1 MFRHKIFC
9 VFLTVM
15 LLTEIGVPNIFDTP
29 VDAAENALF
38 YDSFDDYTNDAI
50 TDVWQTNNAGSV
62 SVDLKGKIK
71 NCLKVTSSNTEMI
84 NIARE
89 FGGVLNENRLKIEF
103 YIKGDAQTKLCFT
116 DSGGGDIYVLSWEGK
131 GMSYSQTGANRFAK
145 LDEISLNRM
154 PNEWNKIK
162 LYIDNTTK
170 KYTVVSGSGMAE
182 KSFNASLGSI
192 CGVKFITSKALSKN
206 ICIDEL
212 VITSFENIGTDSAKA
227 SFLNGTESS
236 SGAAFIYKDD
246 ITDDGLELKCATL
259 DDNGYYSVKSDKG
272 IIKIDLDGD
281 TALNCGNGKNVFIDV
296 KYKDEGYGWFYLRYK
311 TVDGEQANTKEV
323 CLYNSGDTIT
333 KTFVLCDAAINT
345 SGGGA
350 DFADLKI
357 LTHKTESDLS
367 NADGYV
373 NSRYSVPISEVN
385 IYQNGTYSP
394 IKTQV
399 SSNNPGNIF
408 FGDETPSFKVDLNN
422 KSTNSQD
429 FSLKYTL
436 NKYDKEMTKSEI
448 HSEIK
453 NFSISAD
460 SNKSFNITAPKV
472 EYGLY
477 SLDVEIYNSGG
488 ISQEKMSIP
497 FSRCMKN
504 TVLNESMGTNLHV
517 TNPDQGDA
525 DIALSLMKNAGMG
538 ALRDVIAWYY
548 YEKTPGAYK
557 LTERQEALLD
567 AAEKYNI
574 DVLLIPL
581 GRNGIYDGMLSKPK
595 LMTKEAA
602 VHYGDF
608 VYNLLKEEKV
618 RSGVNRIEIWN
629 EPDLGISNIDPD
641 KEVDATNVSN
651 GENYKY
657 RAKLYSD
664 MLIEGYKG
672 AARAETEL
680 QKDYMIGGFSM
691 QCYWWWSAGRK
702 YMDLTLDNLKKSEDA
717 AQYGNGQFFDVFSI
731 HPYYGKDTE
740 NGYEG
745 TYVTNQFDGVAAEI
759 ESYKG
764 LITGGMEF
772 GANNVDKWTK
782 AKGAVTGNTYD
793 FKLKD
798 GAWCTE
804 FGLST
809 AMFPNGV
816 STGMKE
822 VGTDADSNPIYEKQA
837 DRDWQQAI
845 KLMRGFDVIKT
856 ADPANKVW
864 FYDFID
870 DGVRDNEHEY
880 KFGMLNNWDDT
891 VPYSAKYSYLAAA
904 AYNKLT
910 EGATDAEMLDDYM
923 KYTDNLENGRKYS
936 TLTFISKYTTPKRK
950 VYMMRTTKSE
960 PQYISPWEICQG
972 KGISTNINNLKFYDM
987 LGNRIDSA
995 QIVSGNK
1002 FKVTREPYYV
1012 VEGDATDI
1020 DGDSDIPKISFIK
1033 DNDTENV
1040 YETIS
1045 KDEINI
1051 SSFKFMID
1059 FEKTT
1064 EPSDYRVIIALYDD
1078 DRLVQMLYKYKYNGV
1093 SKEGNKKVFSVNG
1106 LVCGSDYDR
1115 IKIMAIE
1122 NLSNIKPIAR
1132 AFESIREE

>member
-9 VFLTVM
+9 VFLIVM

-29 VDAAENALF
+29 VGAAENALF
-38 YDSFDDYTNDAI
+38 YDSFDDYINDAI

-62 SVDLKGKIK
+62 SIDLKGKIK

-116 DSGGGDIYVLSWEGK
+116 DSGGGDIYVLSWEGTE
-131 GMSYSQTGANRFAK
+131 MSYSQTGANRFAK

-162 LYIDNTTK
+162 LYIDNTTN

-236 SGAAFIYKDD
+236 SGAAFIYNDD
-246 ITDDGLELKCATL
+246 ITDDGLELKCATP
-259 DDNGYYSVKSDKG
+259 DDDGYYSVKSDKG

-281 TALNCGNGKNVFIDV
+281 TALSCGNGKNVFIDV

-311 TVDGEQANTKEV
+311 TVDGEQTNTKEV

-333 KTFVLCDAAINT
+333 KKFTLCDAAVN
-345 SGGGA
+345 SADNGA
-350 DFADLKI
+350 DLTI
-357 LTHKTESDLS
+357 LTHRFEKDAN
-367 NADGYV
+367 NANGYD
-373 NSRYSVPISEVN
+373 NSCYPVN
-385 IYQNGTYSP
+385 IYEINIYSDETYSP
-394 IKTQV
+394 IDVKVGTNSV
-399 SSNNPGNIF
+399 GNIF
-408 FGDETPSFKVDLNN
+408 FDNETPSFKIELLNQSAN
-422 KSTNSQD
+422 TQS
-429 FSLKYTL
+429 FSVAYSI
-436 NKYDKEMTKSEI
+436 NKYDREMQSQTTDGGEKDFTLASGE
-448 HSEIK
+448 
-453 NFSISAD
+453 NTLFR
-460 SNKSFNITAPKV
+460 ITPPQG

-477 SLDVEIYNSGG
+477 RLDIDVYNSGN
-488 ISQEKMSIP
+488 IKQEKINIP
-497 FSRCMKN
+497 FSRCVKN
-504 TVLNESMGTNLHV
+504 TDTNKSMGTNVHLSR
-517 TNPDQGDA
+517 PDNA
-525 DIALSLMKNAGMG
+525 DPDKTMCLLKNAGIDSV
-538 ALRDVIAWYY
+538 RDGIDWYR
-548 YEKTPGAYK
+548 YEKSPGVYK
-557 LTERQEALLD
+557 LTNEQEKLLD
-567 AAEKYNI
+567 AAKKYGT

-691 QCYWWWSAGRK
+691 QCFWWWSAGRK

-717 AQYGNGQFFDVFSI
+717 AQYGNGQFFDVFAI
-731 HPYYGKDTE
+731 HPYCGQDTE

-745 TYVTNQFDGVAAEI
+745 KYTSNQFDGLAADI

-764 LITGGMEF
+764 LITGGDEF
-772 GANNVDKWTK
+772 VADSIDKWK
-782 AKGAVTGNTYD
+782 PAKGKITGNTYD
-793 FKLKD
+793 FTLKD

-809 AMFPNGV
+809 AVYPNYV
-816 STGMKE
+816 STGMKNI
-822 VGTDADSNPIYEKQA
+822 GTDSTPIYEVQK
-837 DRDWQQAI
+837 DRDWLQAL
-845 KLMRGFDVIKT
+845 KLIRGFDVIKT
-856 ADPANKVW
+856 ADFNNRVW

-880 KFGMLNNWDDT
+880 KFGMLNNWEDD
-891 VPYSAKYSYLAAA
+891 VPYSAKYSYLAAS

-910 EGATDAEMLDDYM
+910 EGATKSEMFDDYM
-923 KYTDNLENGRKYS
+923 KYTDNPDDGEKYS

-960 PQYISPWEICQG
+960 PQYISPWEIC
-972 KGISTNINNLKFYDM
+972 KGFPTNINNLKFYDM

-1002 FKVTREPYYV
+1002 YKVTREPYYV
-1012 VEGDATDI
+1012 VDGEDI
-1020 DGDSDIPKISFIK
+1020 DLPQNSGTPKIYFIK
-1033 DNDTENV
+1033 DSDTDKV
-1040 YETIS
+1040 YES
-1045 KDEINI
+1045 VSPSEINI

-1059 FEKTT
+1059 FGDKT
-1064 EPSDYRVIIALYDD
+1064 EPDDYRVIVALYNSDK
-1078 DRLVQMLYKYKYNGV
+1078 LVQMLYKYKYNGV

-1122 NLSNIKPIAR
+1122 NLSNIKPVAQV
-1132 AFESIREE
+1132 FESIREE

>member
-1 MFRHKIFC
+1 MFRYKIFC

-29 VDAAENALF
+29 VGAAENALF
-38 YDSFDDYTNDAI
+38 YDSFDDYTDDTI
-50 TDVWQTNNAGSV
+50 TDVWQTNNVGSV

-89 FGGVLNENRLKIEF
+89 FGGILNENRLKIEF

-162 LYIDNTTK
+162 LYIDKTVN

-236 SGAAFIYKDD
+236 SGAAFIYNDD

-272 IIKIDLDGD
+272 TIKIDLDGD

-323 CLYNSGDTIT
+323 CLYNSGNTIT
-333 KTFVLCDAAINT
+333 KKFTLCDAAVN
-345 SGGGA
+345 SADNGA
-350 DFADLKI
+350 DLTI
-357 LTHKTESDLS
+357 LTHKFEKDANNVTRYD
-367 NADGYV
+367 
-373 NSRYSVPISEVN
+373 NSCYPVN
-385 IYQNGTYSP
+385 IHEINIYSDETYSP
-394 IKTQV
+394 IDVKVGTNSV
-399 SSNNPGNIF
+399 GNIF
-408 FGDETPSFKVDLNN
+408 FDNETPSFKIELLNQSAN
-422 KSTNSQD
+422 TQS
-429 FSLKYTL
+429 FSVAYSI
-436 NKYDKEMTKSEI
+436 NKYDREMQSQTTDGGEKEFTLASGE
-448 HSEIK
+448 
-453 NFSISAD
+453 NTLFR
-460 SNKSFNITAPKV
+460 ITPPQG

-477 SLDVEIYNSGG
+477 RLDIDIYNSGN
-488 ISQEKMSIP
+488 IKQEKINIP
-497 FSRCMKN
+497 FSRCVKN
-504 TVLNESMGTNLHV
+504 TDTNKSMGTNVHLSR
-517 TNPDQGDA
+517 PDNA
-525 DIALSLMKNAGMG
+525 DPDKTMYLLKNAGIDSV
-538 ALRDVIAWYY
+538 RDTIDWYR
-548 YEKTPGAYK
+548 YEKSPGVYK
-557 LTERQEALLD
+557 LTNEQEKLLD
-567 AAEKYNI
+567 AAKKYGT

-629 EPDLGISNIDPD
+629 EPDMGISKIDPD

-702 YMDLTLDNLKKSEDA
+702 YLDLTLDNLKKSDDA
-717 AQYGNGQFFDVFSI
+717 QKYNNGQFFDVFAI
-731 HPYYGKDTE
+731 HTYFEQDAE

-764 LITGGMEF
+764 LITGGDEF
-772 GANNVDKWTK
+772 VVDGINKWK
-782 AKGAVTGNTYD
+782 PAKGKITGNTYD
-793 FKLKD
+793 FTLKD

-809 AMFPNGV
+809 AVYPNNV
-816 STGMKE
+816 STGMKNI
-822 VGTDADSNPIYEKQA
+822 GTDSNPIYEVQK
-837 DRDWQQAI
+837 DRDWLQAL
-845 KLMRGFDVIKT
+845 KLIRGFDVIKT
-856 ADPANKVW
+856 ADFNNRVW

-870 DGVRDNEHEY
+870 DGVRDNEHEF
-880 KFGMLNNWDDT
+880 KFGMLNNWEDD
-891 VPYSAKYSYLAAA
+891 VPYSAKYSYLAAS

-910 EGATDAEMLDDYM
+910 EGATKSEMFDDYM
-923 KYTDNLENGRKYS
+923 KYTDNPDDGKKYS
-936 TLTFISKYTTPKRK
+936 TLTFISKYTAPNRN
-950 VYMMRTTKSE
+950 VYMLRTTKAA
-960 PQYISPWEICQG
+960 PQYISPWEICSG
-972 KGISTNINNLKFYDM
+972 FPTDKNRLKFYDM
-987 LGNRIDSA
+987 LGNRIDSSE
-995 QIVSGNK
+995 IISGNK
-1002 FKVTREPYYV
+1002 YKVTREPYYV
-1012 VEGDATDI
+1012 VDGEDI
-1020 DGDSDIPKISFIK
+1020 DLPQNSGTPKIYFIK
-1033 DNDTENV
+1033 DSDTDKV
-1040 YETIS
+1040 YESIS
-1045 KDEINI
+1045 PSEINI

-1059 FEKTT
+1059 FGDKT
-1064 EPSDYRVIIALYDD
+1064 EPGDYRVIITLYDD
-1078 DRLVQMLYKYKYNGV
+1078 NKLVQMLYKYKYGGTDIGENR
-1093 SKEGNKKVFSVNG
+1093 KIFNVNG
-1106 LVCGSDYDR
+1106 LEPNGKFDKF
-1115 IKIMAIE
+1115 KIIAVE
-1122 NLSNIKPIAR
+1122 NMNNIKPVAQ

>member
-9 VFLTVM
+9 VFLIVM

-29 VDAAENALF
+29 VGAAENALF

-50 TDVWQTNNAGSV
+50 TDVWQTNNVGSV

-84 NIARE
+84 NIARG

-116 DSGGGDIYVLSWEGK
+116 DSSGGDIYVLSWEGK

-162 LYIDNTTK
+162 LYIDNTTN

-182 KSFNASLGSI
+182 KSFNASIGSI

-227 SFLNGTESS
+227 SFLNGTENS
-236 SGAAFIYKDD
+236 SGAAFIYNDD
-246 ITDDGLELKCATL
+246 ITDDGLELKCATP

-333 KTFVLCDAAINT
+333 KKFTLCDAAVN
-345 SGGGA
+345 SADNGA
-350 DFADLKI
+350 DLTI
-357 LTHKTESDLS
+357 LTHKFEKDAN
-367 NADGYV
+367 NASGYD
-373 NSRYSVPISEVN
+373 NSCYPVN
-385 IYQNGTYSP
+385 IHEINIYSDETYSP
-394 IKTQV
+394 IDVKVGTNSV
-399 SSNNPGNIF
+399 GNIF
-408 FGDETPSFKVDLNN
+408 FDNETPSFKIELLNQSAN
-422 KSTNSQD
+422 TQS
-429 FSLKYTL
+429 FSVAYSI
-436 NKYDKEMTKSEI
+436 NKYDREMQSQTTDGGENDFTLASGE
-448 HSEIK
+448 
-453 NFSISAD
+453 NTLFR
-460 SNKSFNITAPKV
+460 ITPPQG

-477 SLDVEIYNSGG
+477 RLDIDVYNSGN
-488 ISQEKMSIP
+488 IKQETINIP
-497 FSRCMKN
+497 FSRCVKN
-504 TVLNESMGTNLHV
+504 TDTNKSMGTNVHLSR
-517 TNPDQGDA
+517 PDNGDP
-525 DIALSLMKNAGMG
+525 DKTMCLLKNAGIDSV
-538 ALRDVIAWYY
+538 RDTIDWYR
-548 YEKTPGAYK
+548 YEKSPGVYK
-557 LTERQEALLD
+557 LTNEQEKLLD
-567 AAEKYNI
+567 AAKKYGT

-691 QCYWWWSAGRK
+691 QCFWWWSAGRK

-717 AQYGNGQFFDVFSI
+717 AQYGNGQFFDVFAI
-731 HPYYGKDTE
+731 HPYCGKDTE

-745 TYVTNQFDGVAAEI
+745 TYVSNQFDGLAAEI

-764 LITGGMEF
+764 LITGGDEF
-772 GANNVDKWTK
+772 VAEGIDKWK
-782 AKGAVTGNTYD
+782 PAKGKITGNTYD
-793 FKLKD
+793 FTLKD

-809 AMFPNGV
+809 AVYPNSV
-816 STGMKE
+816 STGMKNI
-822 VGTDADSNPIYEKQA
+822 GTDSTPIYEVQKN
-837 DRDWQQAI
+837 RDWLQAL
-845 KLMRGFDVIKT
+845 KLIRGFDVIKT
-856 ADPANKVW
+856 ADFNNRVW

-910 EGATDAEMLDDYM
+910 EGATKSEMFDDYM
-923 KYTDNLENGRKYS
+923 KYTDNPDDGKKYS
-936 TLTFISKYTTPKRK
+936 TLTFISKYTAPNRN
-950 VYMMRTTKSE
+950 VYMLRTTKAA
-960 PQYISPWEICQG
+960 PQYISPWEVCSG
-972 KGISTNINNLKFYDM
+972 FPTDKNRLKFYDM
-987 LGNRIDSA
+987 LGNRIDSSE
-995 QIVSGNK
+995 IISGNK
-1002 FKVTREPYYV
+1002 YKVTTEPYYAV
-1012 VEGDATDI
+1012 DGEDI
-1020 DGDSDIPKISFIK
+1020 DLPQNSGTPKIYFIK
-1033 DNDTENV
+1033 DSDTDKV
-1040 YETIS
+1040 YESIS
-1045 KDEINI
+1045 PSEINI

-1059 FEKTT
+1059 FGDKT
-1064 EPSDYRVIIALYDD
+1064 EPDDYRVIVALYNCDK
-1078 DRLVQMLYKYKYNGV
+1078 LVQMLYKYKYNGV

>member
-9 VFLTVM
+9 VFLIVM

-29 VDAAENALF
+29 VGAAENALF
-38 YDSFDDYTNDAI
+38 YDSFDDYINDAI

-62 SVDLKGKIK
+62 SIDLKGKIK

-116 DSGGGDIYVLSWEGK
+116 DSGGGDIYVLSWEGTE
-131 GMSYSQTGANRFAK
+131 MSYSQTGANRFAK

-162 LYIDNTTK
+162 LYIDNTTN

-236 SGAAFIYKDD
+236 SGAAFIYNDD
-246 ITDDGLELKCATL
+246 ITDDGLELKCATP
-259 DDNGYYSVKSDKG
+259 DDDGYYSVKSDKG

-281 TALNCGNGKNVFIDV
+281 TALSCGNGKNVFIDV

-333 KTFVLCDAAINT
+333 KKFTLCDAAVN
-345 SGGGA
+345 SADNGA
-350 DFADLKI
+350 DLTI
-357 LTHKTESDLS
+357 LTHRFEKDAN
-367 NADGYV
+367 NANGYD
-373 NSRYSVPISEVN
+373 NSCYPVN
-385 IYQNGTYSP
+385 IYEINIYSDETYSP
-394 IKTQV
+394 IDVKVGTNSV
-399 SSNNPGNIF
+399 GNIF
-408 FGDETPSFKVDLNN
+408 FDNETPSFKIELLNQSAN
-422 KSTNSQD
+422 TQS
-429 FSLKYTL
+429 FSVAYSI
-436 NKYDKEMTKSEI
+436 NKYDREMQSQTTDGGEKDFTLASGE
-448 HSEIK
+448 
-453 NFSISAD
+453 NTLFR
-460 SNKSFNITAPKV
+460 ITPPQG

-477 SLDVEIYNSGG
+477 RLDIDVYNSGN
-488 ISQEKMSIP
+488 IKQEKINIP
-497 FSRCMKN
+497 FSRCVKN
-504 TVLNESMGTNLHV
+504 TDTNKSMGTNVHLSR
-517 TNPDQGDA
+517 PDNA
-525 DIALSLMKNAGMG
+525 DPDKTMCLLKNAGIDSV
-538 ALRDVIAWYY
+538 RDGIDWYR
-548 YEKTPGAYK
+548 YEKSPGVYK
-557 LTERQEALLD
+557 LTNEQEKLLD
-567 AAEKYNI
+567 AAKKYGT

-691 QCYWWWSAGRK
+691 QCFWWWSAGRK

-717 AQYGNGQFFDVFSI
+717 AQYGNGQFFDVFAI
-731 HPYYGKDTE
+731 HPYCGQDTE

-745 TYVTNQFDGVAAEI
+745 KYTSNQFDGLAADI

-764 LITGGMEF
+764 LITGGDEF
-772 GANNVDKWTK
+772 VADSIDKWK
-782 AKGAVTGNTYD
+782 PAKGKITGNTYD
-793 FKLKD
+793 FTLKD

-809 AMFPNGV
+809 AVYPNYV
-816 STGMKE
+816 STGMKNI
-822 VGTDADSNPIYEKQA
+822 GTDSTPIYEVQK
-837 DRDWQQAI
+837 DRDWLQAL
-845 KLMRGFDVIKT
+845 KLIRGFDVIKT
-856 ADPANKVW
+856 ADFNNRVW

-880 KFGMLNNWDDT
+880 KFGMLNNWEDD
-891 VPYSAKYSYLAAA
+891 VPYSAKYSYLAAS

-910 EGATDAEMLDDYM
+910 EGATKSEMFDDYM
-923 KYTDNLENGRKYS
+923 KYTDNPDDGEKYS

-960 PQYISPWEICQG
+960 PQYISPWEIC
-972 KGISTNINNLKFYDM
+972 KGFPTNINNLKFYDM

-1002 FKVTREPYYV
+1002 YKVTREPYYV
-1012 VEGDATDI
+1012 VDGEDI
-1020 DGDSDIPKISFIK
+1020 DLPQNSGTPKIYFIK
-1033 DNDTENV
+1033 DSDTDKV
-1040 YETIS
+1040 YES
-1045 KDEINI
+1045 VSPSEINI

-1059 FEKTT
+1059 FGDKT
-1064 EPSDYRVIIALYDD
+1064 EPDDYRVIVALYNSDK
-1078 DRLVQMLYKYKYNGV
+1078 LVQMLYKYKYNGV

-1122 NLSNIKPIAR
+1122 NLSNIKPVAQV
-1132 AFESIREE
+1132 FESIREE

>member
-1 MFRHKIFC
+1 MFRYKIFC

-29 VDAAENALF
+29 VGAAENALF
-38 YDSFDDYTNDAI
+38 YDSFDDYTDDTI
-50 TDVWQTNNAGSV
+50 TDVWQTNNVDSV

-89 FGGVLNENRLKIEF
+89 FGGILNENRLKIEF

-182 KSFNASLGSI
+182 KSFKASLGSI

-236 SGAAFIYKDD
+236 SGAAFIYNDD
-246 ITDDGLELKCATL
+246 ITDDGLELKCATP

-323 CLYNSGDTIT
+323 CLYNSGNTIT
-333 KTFVLCDAAINT
+333 KKFTLCDVAVNSADN
-345 SGGGA
+345 GA
-350 DFADLKI
+350 DLTI
-357 LTHKTESDLS
+357 LTHKFEKDAN
-367 NADGYV
+367 NANGYD
-373 NSRYSVPISEVN
+373 NSCYPVN
-385 IYQNGTYSP
+385 IHEINIYSDETYSP
-394 IKTQV
+394 IDVKVGTNSV
-399 SSNNPGNIF
+399 GNIF
-408 FGDETPSFKVDLNN
+408 FDNETPSFKIELLNQSAN
-422 KSTNSQD
+422 TQS
-429 FSLKYTL
+429 FSVAYSI
-436 NKYDKEMTKSEI
+436 NKYDREMQSQTTDGGEKEFTLASGE
-448 HSEIK
+448 
-453 NFSISAD
+453 NTLFR
-460 SNKSFNITAPKV
+460 ITPPQG

-477 SLDVEIYNSGG
+477 RLDIDVYNSGN
-488 ISQEKMSIP
+488 IKQEKINIP
-497 FSRCMKN
+497 FSRCVKN
-504 TVLNESMGTNLHV
+504 TDTNKSMGTTVHLSR
-517 TNPDQGDA
+517 PDNA
-525 DIALSLMKNAGMG
+525 DPDKTMYLLKNAGIDSV
-538 ALRDVIAWYY
+538 RDTIDWYR
-548 YEKTPGAYK
+548 YEKSPGVYK
-557 LTERQEALLD
+557 LTNEQEKLLD
-567 AAEKYNI
+567 AAKKYGT
-574 DVLLIPL
+574 DVLLIPV

-629 EPDLGISNIDPD
+629 EPDMGISKIDPD

-672 AARAETEL
+672 AVRAETEL

-702 YMDLTLDNLKKSEDA
+702 YLDLTLDNLKKSDDA
-717 AQYGNGQFFDVFSI
+717 QKYNNGQFFDVFAI
-731 HPYYGKDTE
+731 HPYFGKDAE

-745 TYVTNQFDGVAAEI
+745 TYVTNQFDGVATEI

-764 LITGGMEF
+764 LITGGDEF
-772 GANNVDKWTK
+772 VVDGINKWK
-782 AKGAVTGNTYD
+782 PAKGKITGNTYD
-793 FKLKD
+793 FTLKD

-809 AMFPNGV
+809 AVYPNNV
-816 STGMKE
+816 STGMKNI
-822 VGTDADSNPIYEKQA
+822 GTDSNPIYEVQK
-837 DRDWQQAI
+837 DRDWLQAL
-845 KLMRGFDVIKT
+845 KLIRGFDVIKT
-856 ADPANKVW
+856 ADFNNRVW
-864 FYDFID
+864 FYDFIN
-870 DGVRDNEHEY
+870 DGVRDNEHEF
-880 KFGMLNNWDDT
+880 KFGMLNNWEDD
-891 VPYSAKYSYLAAA
+891 VPYSAKYSYLAAS

-910 EGATDAEMLDDYM
+910 EGATKSEMFDDYM
-923 KYTDNLENGRKYS
+923 KYTDNPDDGKKYS
-936 TLTFISKYTTPKRK
+936 TLTFISKYTAPNRN
-950 VYMMRTTKSE
+950 VYMLRTTKAA
-960 PQYISPWEICQG
+960 PQYISPWEICSG
-972 KGISTNINNLKFYDM
+972 FPTDKNRLKFYDM
-987 LGNRIDSA
+987 LGNRIDSSE
-995 QIVSGNK
+995 IISGNK
-1002 FKVTREPYYV
+1002 YKVTTEPYYAV
-1012 VEGDATDI
+1012 DGEDI
-1020 DGDSDIPKISFIK
+1020 DLPQNSGTPKIYFIK
-1033 DNDTENV
+1033 DSDTDKV
-1040 YETIS
+1040 YESIS
-1045 KDEINI
+1045 PSEINI

-1059 FEKTT
+1059 FGDKT
-1064 EPSDYRVIIALYDD
+1064 EPGDYRVIITLYDD
-1078 DRLVQMLYKYKYNGV
+1078 NKLVQMLYKYKYGGTDIGENR
-1093 SKEGNKKVFSVNG
+1093 KIFNVNG
-1106 LVCGSDYDR
+1106 LEPNGKFDKF
-1115 IKIMAIE
+1115 KIIAVE
-1122 NLSNIKPIAR
+1122 NMNNIKPVAQ

>member
-1 MFRHKIFC
+1 
-9 VFLTVM
+9 M

-29 VDAAENALF
+29 VGAAENALF

-162 LYIDNTTK
+162 LYIDNTTN

-236 SGAAFIYKDD
+236 SGAAFIYNDD
-246 ITDDGLELKCATL
+246 ITDDGLELKCATP

-272 IIKIDLDGD
+272 TIKIDLDGD

-333 KTFVLCDAAINT
+333 KKFTLCDAAVN
-345 SGGGA
+345 SADNGA
-350 DFADLKI
+350 DLTI
-357 LTHKTESDLS
+357 LTHKFEKDAN
-367 NADGYV
+367 NANGYD
-373 NSRYSVPISEVN
+373 NSCYPVN
-385 IYQNGTYSP
+385 IYEINIYSDETYSP
-394 IKTQV
+394 IDVKVGTNSV
-399 SSNNPGNIF
+399 GNIF
-408 FGDETPSFKVDLNN
+408 FDNETPSFKIELLNQSAN
-422 KSTNSQD
+422 TQS
-429 FSLKYTL
+429 FSVAYSI
-436 NKYDKEMTKSEI
+436 NKYDREMQSQTTDGGENDFTLASGE
-448 HSEIK
+448 
-453 NFSISAD
+453 NTLFR
-460 SNKSFNITAPKV
+460 ITPPQG

-477 SLDVEIYNSGG
+477 RLDIDVYNSGN
-488 ISQEKMSIP
+488 IKQETINIP
-497 FSRCMKN
+497 FSRCVKN
-504 TVLNESMGTNLHV
+504 TDTNKSMGTNVHLSR
-517 TNPDQGDA
+517 PDNGDP
-525 DIALSLMKNAGMG
+525 DKTMCLLKNAGIDSV
-538 ALRDVIAWYY
+538 RDTIDWYR
-548 YEKTPGAYK
+548 YEKSPGVYK
-557 LTERQEALLD
+557 LTNEQEKLLD
-567 AAEKYNI
+567 AAKKYGT

-691 QCYWWWSAGRK
+691 QCFWWWSAGRK

-717 AQYGNGQFFDVFSI
+717 AQYGNGQFFDVFAI
-731 HPYYGKDTE
+731 HPYCGKDTE

-745 TYVTNQFDGVAAEI
+745 TYVSNQFDGLAAEI

-764 LITGGMEF
+764 LITGGDEF
-772 GANNVDKWTK
+772 VAEGIDKWK
-782 AKGAVTGNTYD
+782 PAKGKITGNTYD
-793 FKLKD
+793 FTLKD

-809 AMFPNGV
+809 AVYPNSV
-816 STGMKE
+816 STGMKNI
-822 VGTDADSNPIYEKQA
+822 GTDSNPIYEVQK
-837 DRDWQQAI
+837 DRDWLQAL
-845 KLMRGFDVIKT
+845 KLIRGFDVIKT
-856 ADPANKVW
+856 ADFNNRVW

-891 VPYSAKYSYLAAA
+891 VPYSAKYSYLAAS

-910 EGATDAEMLDDYM
+910 EGATKSEMFDDYM
-923 KYTDNLENGRKYS
+923 KYTDNPDDGKKYS
-936 TLTFISKYTTPKRK
+936 TLTFISKYTAPNRN
-950 VYMMRTTKSE
+950 VYMLRTTKAA
-960 PQYISPWEICQG
+960 PQYISPWEIC
-972 KGISTNINNLKFYDM
+972 KGFPTNINNLKFYDM

-1002 FKVTREPYYV
+1002 YKVTREPYYV
-1012 VEGDATDI
+1012 VDGEDI
-1020 DGDSDIPKISFIK
+1020 DLPQNSGTPKIYFIK
-1033 DNDTENV
+1033 DSDTDKV
-1040 YETIS
+1040 YESIS
-1045 KDEINI
+1045 PSEINI

-1059 FEKTT
+1059 FGDKT
-1064 EPSDYRVIIALYDD
+1064 EPDDYRVIVALYDS

>member
-9 VFLTVM
+9 IFLIVM

-162 LYIDNTTK
+162 LYIDNTTN

-236 SGAAFIYKDD
+236 SGAAFIYNDD
-246 ITDDGLELKCATL
+246 ITDDGLELKCATP
-259 DDNGYYSVKSDKG
+259 DDDGYYSVKSDKG
-272 IIKIDLDGD
+272 TIKIDLDGD

-323 CLYNSGDTIT
+323 CLYNSGNTIT
-333 KTFVLCDAAINT
+333 KKFTLCDAAVN
-345 SGGGA
+345 SADNGA
-350 DFADLKI
+350 DLTI
-357 LTHKTESDLS
+357 LTHKFEKDAN
-367 NADGYV
+367 NANGYD
-373 NSRYSVPISEVN
+373 NSCYPVN
-385 IYQNGTYSP
+385 IYEINIYSDETYSP
-394 IKTQV
+394 IDVKVGTNSV
-399 SSNNPGNIF
+399 GNIF
-408 FGDETPSFKVDLNN
+408 FDNETPSFKIELLNQSAN
-422 KSTNSQD
+422 TQS
-429 FSLKYTL
+429 FSVAYSI
-436 NKYDKEMTKSEI
+436 NKYDREMQSQTTDGGENDFTLASGE
-448 HSEIK
+448 
-453 NFSISAD
+453 NTLFR
-460 SNKSFNITAPKV
+460 ITPPQG

-477 SLDVEIYNSGG
+477 RLDIDVYNSGN
-488 ISQEKMSIP
+488 IKQETINIP
-497 FSRCMKN
+497 FSRCVKN
-504 TVLNESMGTNLHV
+504 TDTNKSMGTNVHLSR
-517 TNPDQGDA
+517 PDNGDP
-525 DIALSLMKNAGMG
+525 DKTMCLLKNAGIDSV
-538 ALRDVIAWYY
+538 RDTIDWYR
-548 YEKTPGAYK
+548 YEKSPGVYK
-557 LTERQEALLD
+557 LTNEQEKLLD
-567 AAEKYNI
+567 AAKKYGT

-717 AQYGNGQFFDVFSI
+717 AQYGNGQFFDVFAI
-731 HPYYGKDTE
+731 HPYCGKDTE

-745 TYVTNQFDGVAAEI
+745 TYVSNQFDGLAAEI

-764 LITGGMEF
+764 LITGGDEF
-772 GANNVDKWTK
+772 VVDGINKWRP
-782 AKGAVTGNTYD
+782 AKGKITGNTYD
-793 FKLKD
+793 FTLKD

-809 AMFPNGV
+809 AVYPNNV
-816 STGMKE
+816 STGMKNI
-822 VGTDADSNPIYEKQA
+822 GTDSKPIYEVQK
-837 DRDWQQAI
+837 DRDWLQAL
-845 KLMRGFDVIKT
+845 KLIRGFDVIKT
-856 ADPANKVW
+856 ADFNNRVW

-870 DGVRDNEHEY
+870 DGVRDNEHEF
-880 KFGMLNNWDDT
+880 KFGMLNNWEDD
-891 VPYSAKYSYLAAA
+891 VPYSAKYSYLAAS

-910 EGATDAEMLDDYM
+910 EGATKSEMFDDYM
-923 KYTDNLENGRKYS
+923 KYTDNPDDGKKYS
-936 TLTFISKYTTPKRK
+936 TLTFISKYTAPNRN
-950 VYMMRTTKSE
+950 VYMLRTTKAA
-960 PQYISPWEICQG
+960 PQYISPWEIC
-972 KGISTNINNLKFYDM
+972 KGFPTNINNLKFYDM

-1002 FKVTREPYYV
+1002 YKVTREPYYV
-1012 VEGDATDI
+1012 VDGEDI
-1020 DGDSDIPKISFIK
+1020 DLPQNSGTPKIYFIK
-1033 DNDTENV
+1033 DSDTDKV
-1040 YETIS
+1040 YESIS
-1045 KDEINI
+1045 PSEINI

-1059 FEKTT
+1059 FGNKA
-1064 EPSDYRVIIALYDD
+1064 EPDDYRVIVALYDS

>member
-9 VFLTVM
+9 IFLIVM

-29 VDAAENALF
+29 VGAAENALF

-162 LYIDNTTK
+162 LYIDNTTN

-212 VITSFENIGTDSAKA
+212 VITSFENIGTDSSKA

-236 SGAAFIYKDD
+236 SGAAFIYNDD
-246 ITDDGLELKCATL
+246 ITDDGLGLKCATL

-272 IIKIDLDGD
+272 TIKIDLDGD

-323 CLYNSGDTIT
+323 CLYNSGNTIT
-333 KTFVLCDAAINT
+333 KKFTLCDAAVN
-345 SGGGA
+345 SADNGA
-350 DFADLKI
+350 DLTI
-357 LTHKTESDLS
+357 LTHKFEKDAN
-367 NADGYV
+367 NASGYD
-373 NSRYSVPISEVN
+373 NSCYPVN
-385 IYQNGTYSP
+385 IYEINIYSDETYSP
-394 IKTQV
+394 IDVKVGTNSV
-399 SSNNPGNIF
+399 GNIF
-408 FGDETPSFKVDLNN
+408 FDNETPSFKIELLNQSAN
-422 KSTNSQD
+422 TQS
-429 FSLKYTL
+429 FSVAYSI
-436 NKYDKEMTKSEI
+436 NKYDREMQSQTTDGGENDFTLASGE
-448 HSEIK
+448 
-453 NFSISAD
+453 NTLFR
-460 SNKSFNITAPKV
+460 ITPPQG

-477 SLDVEIYNSGG
+477 RLDIDVHNSGN
-488 ISQEKMSIP
+488 IKQETINIP
-497 FSRCMKN
+497 FSRCVKN
-504 TVLNESMGTNLHV
+504 TDTNKSMGTNVHLSR
-517 TNPDQGDA
+517 PDNGDP
-525 DIALSLMKNAGMG
+525 DKTMCLLKNAGIDSV
-538 ALRDVIAWYY
+538 RDTIDWYR
-548 YEKTPGAYK
+548 YEKSPGVYK
-557 LTERQEALLD
+557 LTNEQEKLLD
-567 AAEKYNI
+567 AAKKYGT

-691 QCYWWWSAGRK
+691 QCFWWWSAGRK

-717 AQYGNGQFFDVFSI
+717 AQYGNGQFFDVFAI
-731 HPYYGKDTE
+731 HPYCGKDTE

-745 TYVTNQFDGVAAEI
+745 TYVSNQFDGLAAEI

-764 LITGGMEF
+764 LITGGDEF
-772 GANNVDKWTK
+772 VAEGIDKWK
-782 AKGAVTGNTYD
+782 PAKGKITGNTYD
-793 FKLKD
+793 FTLKD

-809 AMFPNGV
+809 AVYPNSV
-816 STGMKE
+816 STGMKNI
-822 VGTDADSNPIYEKQA
+822 GTDSTPIYEVQKN
-837 DRDWQQAI
+837 RDWLQAL
-845 KLMRGFDVIKT
+845 KLIRGFDVIKT
-856 ADPANKVW
+856 ADFNNRVW

-880 KFGMLNNWDDT
+880 KFGMLNNWEDD
-891 VPYSAKYSYLAAA
+891 VPYSAKYSYLAAS

-910 EGATDAEMLDDYM
+910 EGATKSEMFDDYM
-923 KYTDNLENGRKYS
+923 KYTDNPDDGKKYS
-936 TLTFISKYTTPKRK
+936 TLTFISKYTAPNRN
-950 VYMMRTTKSE
+950 VYMLRTTKAA
-960 PQYISPWEICQG
+960 PQYISPWEVCSG
-972 KGISTNINNLKFYDM
+972 FPTDKNRLKFYDM
-987 LGNRIDSA
+987 LGNRIDSSE
-995 QIVSGNK
+995 IISGNK
-1002 FKVTREPYYV
+1002 YKVTTEPYYAV
-1012 VEGDATDI
+1012 DGEDI
-1020 DGDSDIPKISFIK
+1020 DLPQNSGTPKIYFIK
-1033 DNDTENV
+1033 DSDTDKV
-1040 YETIS
+1040 YESIS
-1045 KDEINI
+1045 PSEINI

-1059 FEKTT
+1059 FGNKA
-1064 EPSDYRVIIALYDD
+1064 EPDDYRVIVALYDS

-1106 LVCGSDYDR
+1106 LVCDNDYDR

>member
-9 VFLTVM
+9 VFLAVM

-29 VDAAENALF
+29 VGAAENALF
-38 YDSFDDYTNDAI
+38 YDSFDDYTDDAI
-50 TDVWQTNNAGSV
+50 TDVWQTNNVRSV

-84 NIARE
+84 NIARK
-89 FGGVLNENRLKIEF
+89 FGVLNENRLKIEF

-162 LYIDNTTK
+162 LYIDKTVN

-236 SGAAFIYKDD
+236 SGAAFIYNDD

-272 IIKIDLDGD
+272 TIKIDLDGD

-323 CLYNSGDTIT
+323 CLYNSGNTIT
-333 KTFVLCDAAINT
+333 KKFTLCDAAVN
-345 SGGGA
+345 SADNGA
-350 DFADLKI
+350 DLTI
-357 LTHKTESDLS
+357 LTHKFEKDAN
-367 NADGYV
+367 NANGYD
-373 NSRYSVPISEVN
+373 NSCYPVN
-385 IYQNGTYSP
+385 IHEINIYSDETYSP
-394 IKTQV
+394 IDVKVGTNSV
-399 SSNNPGNIF
+399 GNIF
-408 FGDETPSFKVDLNN
+408 FDNETPSFKIELLNQSAN
-422 KSTNSQD
+422 TQS
-429 FSLKYTL
+429 FSVAYSI
-436 NKYDKEMTKSEI
+436 NKYDREMQSQTTDGGEKEFTLASGE
-448 HSEIK
+448 
-453 NFSISAD
+453 NTLFR
-460 SNKSFNITAPKV
+460 ITPPQG

-477 SLDVEIYNSGG
+477 RLDIDVYNSGN
-488 ISQEKMSIP
+488 IKQEKINIP
-497 FSRCMKN
+497 FSRCVKN
-504 TVLNESMGTNLHV
+504 TDTNKSMGTTVHLSR
-517 TNPDQGDA
+517 PDNA
-525 DIALSLMKNAGMG
+525 DPDKTMYLLKNAGIDSV
-538 ALRDVIAWYY
+538 RDTIDWYR
-548 YEKTPGAYK
+548 YEKSPGVYK
-557 LTERQEALLD
+557 LTNEQEKLLD
-567 AAEKYNI
+567 AAKKYGT
-574 DVLLIPL
+574 DVLLIPV

-629 EPDLGISNIDPD
+629 EPDMGISKIDPD

-672 AARAETEL
+672 AVRAETEL

-702 YMDLTLDNLKKSEDA
+702 YLDLTLDNLKKSDDA
-717 AQYGNGQFFDVFSI
+717 QKYNNGQFFDVFAI
-731 HPYYGKDTE
+731 HPYFGKDAE

-745 TYVTNQFDGVAAEI
+745 TYVTNQFDGVATEI

-764 LITGGMEF
+764 LITGGDEF
-772 GANNVDKWTK
+772 VVDGINKWK
-782 AKGAVTGNTYD
+782 PAKGKITGNTYD
-793 FKLKD
+793 FTLKD

-809 AMFPNGV
+809 AVYPNNV
-816 STGMKE
+816 STGMKNI
-822 VGTDADSNPIYEKQA
+822 GTDSNPIYEVQK
-837 DRDWQQAI
+837 DRDWLQAL
-845 KLMRGFDVIKT
+845 KLIRGFDVIKT
-856 ADPANKVW
+856 ADFNNRVW

-870 DGVRDNEHEY
+870 DGVRDNEHEF
-880 KFGMLNNWDDT
+880 KFGMLNNWEDD
-891 VPYSAKYSYLAAA
+891 VPYSAKYSYLAAS

-910 EGATDAEMLDDYM
+910 EGATKSEMFDDYM
-923 KYTDNLENGRKYS
+923 KYTDNPDDGKKYS
-936 TLTFISKYTTPKRK
+936 TLTFISKYTAPNRN
-950 VYMMRTTKSE
+950 VYMLRTTKAA
-960 PQYISPWEICQG
+960 PQYISPWEICSG
-972 KGISTNINNLKFYDM
+972 FPTDKNRLKFYDM
-987 LGNRIDSA
+987 LGNRIDSSE
-995 QIVSGNK
+995 IISGNK
-1002 FKVTREPYYV
+1002 YKVTTEPYYAV
-1012 VEGDATDI
+1012 DGEDI
-1020 DGDSDIPKISFIK
+1020 DLPQNSGTPKIYFIK
-1033 DNDTENV
+1033 DSDTDKV
-1040 YETIS
+1040 YESIS
-1045 KDEINI
+1045 PDEINI

-1059 FEKTT
+1059 FGDTT
-1064 EPSDYRVIIALYDD
+1064 EPNDYRVIIALYDD
-1078 DRLVQMLYKYKYNGV
+1078 NKLVQMLCKYKYGGTDIGENR
-1093 SKEGNKKVFSVNG
+1093 KIFNVNG
-1106 LVCGSDYDR
+1106 LEPNGKFDKF
-1115 IKIMAIE
+1115 KIIAVE
-1122 NLSNIKPIAR
+1122 NMNNIKPVAQ

>member
-9 VFLTVM
+9 VFLIVM

-29 VDAAENALF
+29 VGAAENALF

-162 LYIDNTTK
+162 LYIDNTTN
-170 KYTVVSGSGMAE
+170 KYTVVIGSGMAK
-182 KSFNASLGSI
+182 KSFNASLSSI

-236 SGAAFIYKDD
+236 SGAAFIYNDD

-272 IIKIDLDGD
+272 TIKIDLDGD

-323 CLYNSGDTIT
+323 CLYNSGNTIT
-333 KTFVLCDAAINT
+333 KKFTLCDAAVN
-345 SGGGA
+345 SADNGA
-350 DFADLKI
+350 DLTI
-357 LTHKTESDLS
+357 LTHKFEKDANNT
-367 NADGYV
+367 NGYD
-373 NSRYSVPISEVN
+373 NSCYPVN
-385 IYQNGTYSP
+385 IYEINIYSDETYSP
-394 IKTQV
+394 IDVKVGTNSV
-399 SSNNPGNIF
+399 GNIF
-408 FGDETPSFKVDLNN
+408 FDNETPSFKIELLNQSAN
-422 KSTNSQD
+422 TQS
-429 FSLKYTL
+429 FSVAYSI
-436 NKYDKEMTKSEI
+436 NKYDREMQSQTTDGGENDFTLASGE
-448 HSEIK
+448 
-453 NFSISAD
+453 NTLFR
-460 SNKSFNITAPKV
+460 ITPPQG

-477 SLDVEIYNSGG
+477 RLDIDVHNSGN
-488 ISQEKMSIP
+488 IKQETINIP
-497 FSRCMKN
+497 FSRCVKN
-504 TVLNESMGTNLHV
+504 TDTNKSMGTNVHLSR
-517 TNPDQGDA
+517 PDNGDP
-525 DIALSLMKNAGMG
+525 DKTMCLLKNAGIDSV
-538 ALRDVIAWYY
+538 RDTIDWYR
-548 YEKTPGAYK
+548 YEKSPGVYK
-557 LTERQEALLD
+557 LTNEQEKLLD
-567 AAEKYNI
+567 AAKKYGT

-691 QCYWWWSAGRK
+691 QCFWWWSAGRK

-717 AQYGNGQFFDVFSI
+717 AQYGNGQFFDVFAI
-731 HPYYGKDTE
+731 HPYCGKDTE

-745 TYVTNQFDGVAAEI
+745 TYVSNQFDGLAAEI

-764 LITGGMEF
+764 LITGGDEF
-772 GANNVDKWTK
+772 VAEGIDKWK
-782 AKGAVTGNTYD
+782 PAKGKITGNTYD
-793 FKLKD
+793 FTLKD

-809 AMFPNGV
+809 AVYPNSV
-816 STGMKE
+816 STGMKNI
-822 VGTDADSNPIYEKQA
+822 GTDSTPIYEVQK
-837 DRDWQQAI
+837 DRDWLQAL
-845 KLMRGFDVIKT
+845 KLIRGFDVIKT
-856 ADPANKVW
+856 ADFNNRVW

-870 DGVRDNEHEY
+870 DGVRDNEHEF
-880 KFGMLNNWDDT
+880 KFGMLNNWEDD

-910 EGATDAEMLDDYM
+910 EGATKSEMFDDYM
-923 KYTDNLENGRKYS
+923 KYTDNPDDGKKYS
-936 TLTFISKYTTPKRK
+936 TLTFISKYTAPNRN
-950 VYMMRTTKSE
+950 VYMLRTTKAA
-960 PQYISPWEICQG
+960 PQYISPWEIC
-972 KGISTNINNLKFYDM
+972 KGFPTNINNLKFYDM
-987 LGNRIDSA
+987 LGNRIDSSE
-995 QIVSGNK
+995 IISGNK
-1002 FKVTREPYYV
+1002 YKVTTEPYYAV
-1012 VEGDATDI
+1012 DGEDI
-1020 DGDSDIPKISFIK
+1020 DLPQNSGTPKIYFIK
-1033 DNDTENV
+1033 DSDTDKV
-1040 YETIS
+1040 YESIS
-1045 KDEINI
+1045 PSEINI

-1059 FEKTT
+1059 FGNKA
-1064 EPSDYRVIIALYDD
+1064 EPDDYRVIVALYDS

>member
-9 VFLTVM
+9 VFLAVM
-15 LLTEIGVPNIFDTP
+15 LLTEIGVPNIFDTT
-29 VDAAENALF
+29 VGAAENALF
-38 YDSFDDYTNDAI
+38 YDSFDDYTDDAI
-50 TDVWQTNNAGSV
+50 TDVWQTNNVDSV
-62 SVDLKGKIK
+62 FVDLKGKIK

-162 LYIDNTTK
+162 LYIDKTVN

-182 KSFNASLGSI
+182 KNFNASLGSI

-212 VITSFENIGTDSAKA
+212 VITSFENIGIDSAKA

-236 SGAAFIYKDD
+236 SGAAFIYNDD

-272 IIKIDLDGD
+272 TIKIDLDGD

-333 KTFVLCDAAINT
+333 KKFTLCDAAVN
-345 SGGGA
+345 SADNGA
-350 DFADLKI
+350 DLTI
-357 LTHKTESDLS
+357 LTHKFEKDAN
-367 NADGYV
+367 NANGYD
-373 NSRYSVPISEVN
+373 NSCYPVN
-385 IYQNGTYSP
+385 IHEINIYSDETYSP
-394 IKTQV
+394 IDVKVGTNSV
-399 SSNNPGNIF
+399 GNIF
-408 FGDETPSFKVDLNN
+408 FDNEMPSFKIELLNQSAN
-422 KSTNSQD
+422 TQS
-429 FSLKYTL
+429 FSVAYSI
-436 NKYDKEMTKSEI
+436 NKYDREMQSQTTDGGEKEFTLASGE
-448 HSEIK
+448 
-453 NFSISAD
+453 NTLFR
-460 SNKSFNITAPKV
+460 ITPPQG

-477 SLDVEIYNSGG
+477 RLDIDVYNSGN
-488 ISQEKMSIP
+488 IKQEKINIP
-497 FSRCMKN
+497 FSRCVKN
-504 TVLNESMGTNLHV
+504 TDTNKSMGTTVHLSR
-517 TNPDQGDA
+517 PDNA
-525 DIALSLMKNAGMG
+525 DPDKTMYLLKNAGIDSV
-538 ALRDVIAWYY
+538 RDTIDWYR
-548 YEKTPGAYK
+548 YEKIPGVYK
-557 LTERQEALLD
+557 LTNEQEKLLD
-567 AAEKYNI
+567 AAKKYGT
-574 DVLLIPL
+574 DVLLIPV

-629 EPDLGISNIDPD
+629 EPDMGISKIDPD

-702 YMDLTLDNLKKSEDA
+702 YLDLTLDNLKKSDDA
-717 AQYGNGQFFDVFSI
+717 QKYNNGQFFDVFAI
-731 HPYYGKDTE
+731 HPYFGQDAE

-764 LITGGMEF
+764 LITGGDEF
-772 GANNVDKWTK
+772 VVDGINKWK
-782 AKGAVTGNTYD
+782 PAKGKITGNTYD
-793 FKLKD
+793 FTLKD

-809 AMFPNGV
+809 AVYPNNV
-816 STGMKE
+816 STGMKNI
-822 VGTDADSNPIYEKQA
+822 GTDSNPIYEVQK
-837 DRDWQQAI
+837 DRDWLQAL
-845 KLMRGFDVIKT
+845 KLIRGFDVIKT
-856 ADPANKVW
+856 ADFNNRVW

-870 DGVRDNEHEY
+870 DGVRDNEHEF
-880 KFGMLNNWDDT
+880 KFGMLNNWEDD
-891 VPYSAKYSYLAAA
+891 VPYSAKYSYLAAS

-910 EGATDAEMLDDYM
+910 EGATKSEMFDDYM
-923 KYTDNLENGRKYS
+923 KYTDNPDDGKKYS
-936 TLTFISKYTTPKRK
+936 TLTFISKYTAPNRN
-950 VYMMRTTKSE
+950 VYMLRTTKAA
-960 PQYISPWEICQG
+960 PQYISPWEICSG
-972 KGISTNINNLKFYDM
+972 FPTDKNRLKFYDM
-987 LGNRIDSA
+987 LGNRIDSSE
-995 QIVSGNK
+995 IISGNK
-1002 FKVTREPYYV
+1002 YKVTTEPYYAV
-1012 VEGDATDI
+1012 DGEDI
-1020 DGDSDIPKISFIK
+1020 DLPQNSGTPKIYFIK
-1033 DNDTENV
+1033 DSDTDKM
-1040 YETIS
+1040 YESIS
-1045 KDEINI
+1045 PSEINI

-1059 FEKTT
+1059 FGDKT
-1064 EPSDYRVIIALYDD
+1064 EPGDYRVIITLYDD
-1078 DRLVQMLYKYKYNGV
+1078 NKLVQMLYKYKYGGTDIGENR
-1093 SKEGNKKVFSVNG
+1093 KIFNVNG
-1106 LVCGSDYDR
+1106 LEPNGKFDKF
-1115 IKIMAIE
+1115 KIIAVE
-1122 NLSNIKPIAR
+1122 NMNNIKPVAQ

>member
-9 VFLTVM
+9 IFLIVM

-162 LYIDNTTK
+162 LYIDNTTN

-236 SGAAFIYKDD
+236 SGAAFIYNDD
-246 ITDDGLELKCATL
+246 ITDDGLELKCATP
-259 DDNGYYSVKSDKG
+259 DDDGYYSVKSDKG
-272 IIKIDLDGD
+272 TIKIDLDGD

-323 CLYNSGDTIT
+323 CLYNSGNTIT
-333 KTFVLCDAAINT
+333 KKFTLCDAAVN
-345 SGGGA
+345 SADNGA
-350 DFADLKI
+350 DLTI
-357 LTHKTESDLS
+357 LTHKFEKDAN
-367 NADGYV
+367 NASGYD
-373 NSRYSVPISEVN
+373 NSCYPVN
-385 IYQNGTYSP
+385 IYEINIYSDETYSP
-394 IKTQV
+394 IDVKVGTNSV
-399 SSNNPGNIF
+399 GNIF
-408 FGDETPSFKVDLNN
+408 FDNETPSFKIELLNQSAN
-422 KSTNSQD
+422 TQS
-429 FSLKYTL
+429 FSVAYSI
-436 NKYDKEMTKSEI
+436 NKYDREMQSQTTDGGENDFTLASGE
-448 HSEIK
+448 
-453 NFSISAD
+453 NTLFR
-460 SNKSFNITAPKV
+460 ITPPQG

-477 SLDVEIYNSGG
+477 RLDIDVYNSGN
-488 ISQEKMSIP
+488 IKQETINIP
-497 FSRCMKN
+497 FSRCVKN
-504 TVLNESMGTNLHV
+504 TDTNKSMGTNVHLSR
-517 TNPDQGDA
+517 PDNGDP
-525 DIALSLMKNAGMG
+525 DKTMCLLKNAGIDSV
-538 ALRDVIAWYY
+538 RDTIDWYR
-548 YEKTPGAYK
+548 YEKSPGVYK
-557 LTERQEALLD
+557 LTNEQEKLLD
-567 AAEKYNI
+567 AAKKYGT

-691 QCYWWWSAGRK
+691 QCFWWWSAGRK

-717 AQYGNGQFFDVFSI
+717 AQYGNGQFFDVFAI
-731 HPYYGKDTE
+731 HPYCGKDTE

-745 TYVTNQFDGVAAEI
+745 TYVSNQFDGLAAEI

-764 LITGGMEF
+764 LITGGDEF
-772 GANNVDKWTK
+772 VAEGIDKWK
-782 AKGAVTGNTYD
+782 PAKGKITGNTYD
-793 FKLKD
+793 FTLKD

-809 AMFPNGV
+809 AVYPNSV
-816 STGMKE
+816 STGMKNI
-822 VGTDADSNPIYEKQA
+822 GTDSNPIYEVQK
-837 DRDWQQAI
+837 DRDWLQAL
-845 KLMRGFDVIKT
+845 KLIRGFDVIKT
-856 ADPANKVW
+856 ADFNNRVW

-880 KFGMLNNWDDT
+880 KFGMLNNWEDD
-891 VPYSAKYSYLAAA
+891 VPYSAKYSYLAAS

-910 EGATDAEMLDDYM
+910 EGATKSEMFDDYM
-923 KYTDNLENGRKYS
+923 KYTDNPDDGKKYS
-936 TLTFISKYTTPKRK
+936 TLTFISKYTAPNRN
-950 VYMMRTTKSE
+950 VYMLRTTKAA
-960 PQYISPWEICQG
+960 PQYISPWEVCSG
-972 KGISTNINNLKFYDM
+972 FPTDKNRLKFYDM
-987 LGNRIDSA
+987 LGNRIDSSE
-995 QIVSGNK
+995 IISGNK
-1002 FKVTREPYYV
+1002 YKVTTEPYYAV
-1012 VEGDATDI
+1012 DGEDI
-1020 DGDSDIPKISFIK
+1020 DLPQNSGTPKIYFIK
-1033 DNDTENV
+1033 DSDTDKV
-1040 YETIS
+1040 YESIS
-1045 KDEINI
+1045 PSEINI

-1059 FEKTT
+1059 FGNKA
-1064 EPSDYRVIIALYDD
+1064 EPDDYRVIVALYDS

>member
-9 VFLTVM
+9 VFLIVM

-29 VDAAENALF
+29 VGAAENALF
-38 YDSFDDYTNDAI
+38 YDSFDDYTNNAI

-71 NCLKVTSSNTEMI
+71 KCLKVTSSNTEMI

-89 FGGVLNENRLKIEF
+89 FDGVLNENRLKIEF

-116 DSGGGDIYVLSWEGK
+116 DSSGDDIYVLSWEGK

-162 LYIDNTTK
+162 LYIDNTVN

-236 SGAAFIYKDD
+236 SGAAFIYNDD
-246 ITDDGLELKCATL
+246 ITDDGLELKCATP
-259 DDNGYYSVKSDKG
+259 DDDGYYSVKSDKG

-333 KTFVLCDAAINT
+333 KTFTLRDVAVNSAEN
-345 SGGGA
+345 GA
-350 DFADLKI
+350 DLTI
-357 LTHKTESDLS
+357 LTHKLEKDS
-367 NADGYV
+367 NNASEFD
-373 NSRYSVPISEVN
+373 NSCYPVN
-385 IYQNGTYSP
+385 IYEINIYSDGTYSP
-394 IKTQV
+394 IDVRVGTNSV
-399 SSNNPGNIF
+399 GNIF
-408 FGDETPSFKVDLNN
+408 FDNETPSFKIELLNQSAN
-422 KSTNSQD
+422 TQS
-429 FSLKYTL
+429 FSVAYSI
-436 NKYDKEMTKSEI
+436 NKYDREMQSQTTDGGEKDFTLASGE
-448 HSEIK
+448 
-453 NFSISAD
+453 NTLFR
-460 SNKSFNITAPKV
+460 ITPPQG

-477 SLDVEIYNSGG
+477 RLDIDVYNSGN
-488 ISQEKMSIP
+488 IKQEKINIP
-497 FSRCMKN
+497 FSRCVKN
-504 TVLNESMGTNLHV
+504 TDTNKSMGTNVHLSR
-517 TNPDQGDA
+517 PDNA
-525 DIALSLMKNAGMG
+525 DPDKTMCLLKNAGIDSV
-538 ALRDVIAWYY
+538 RDGIDWYR
-548 YEKTPGAYK
+548 YEKSPGVYK
-557 LTERQEALLD
+557 LTNEQEKLLD
-567 AAEKYNI
+567 AAKKYGT

-618 RSGVNRIEIWN
+618 RRTVKKIEIWN
-629 EPDLGISNIDPD
+629 EPDLGISNTDPD

-651 GENYKY
+651 GENYRY
-657 RAKLYSD
+657 RAKLYTD
-664 MLIEGYKG
+664 MLIEAYKS
-672 AARAETEL
+672 AVKAEKEDGT
-680 QKDYMIGGFSM
+680 DYLIGGFSM
-691 QCYWWWSAGRK
+691 QNYWWYTSGRRF
-702 YMDLTLDNLKKSEDA
+702 LDRALEYLKNSPDA
-717 AQYGNGQFFDVFSI
+717 AMYNNGQFFDVFSI
-731 HPYYGKDTE
+731 HPYFGLDTE

-837 DRDWQQAI
+837 DRDWQQAL
-845 KLMRGFDVIKT
+845 KLIRGFDVIKT
-856 ADPANKVW
+856 ADFNNRVW

-870 DGVRDNEHEY
+870 DGVRDNEHEF
-880 KFGMLNNWDDT
+880 KFGMLNNWEDD
-891 VPYSAKYSYLAAA
+891 VPYSAKYSYLAAS

-910 EGATDAEMLDDYM
+910 EGATGAEMLDDYM

-972 KGISTNINNLKFYDM
+972 KGFSTNINNLKFYDM

-1064 EPSDYRVIIALYDD
+1064 EPSDYKVIIALYDD
-1078 DRLVQMLYKYKYNGV
+1078 DRLVQTLYKYKYSGV
-1093 SKEGNKKVFSVNG
+1093 TSGDNKKVFSVNG
-1106 LVCGSDYDR
+1106 IKSDTKFDKL
-1115 IKIMAIE
+1115 KIIAVE
-1122 NLSNIKPIAR
+1122 DTKNIKPIAR

>member
-1 MFRHKIFC
+1 MFRYKIFC

-29 VDAAENALF
+29 VGAAENALF
-38 YDSFDDYTNDAI
+38 YDSFDDYTDDTI
-50 TDVWQTNNAGSV
+50 TDVWQTNNVDSV

-89 FGGVLNENRLKIEF
+89 FGSILNENRLKIEF

-162 LYIDNTTK
+162 LYIDKTVN

-236 SGAAFIYKDD
+236 SGAAFIYNDD
-246 ITDDGLELKCATL
+246 ITDDGLELKCATP

-333 KTFVLCDAAINT
+333 KKFTLCDAAVN
-345 SGGGA
+345 SADSGA
-350 DFADLKI
+350 DLTI
-357 LTHKTESDLS
+357 LTHKFEKDAN
-367 NADGYV
+367 NANGYD
-373 NSRYSVPISEVN
+373 NSCYPVN
-385 IYQNGTYSP
+385 IYEINIYSDETYSP
-394 IKTQV
+394 IDVKVGTNSV
-399 SSNNPGNIF
+399 GNIF
-408 FGDETPSFKVDLNN
+408 FDNETPSFKIELLNQSAN
-422 KSTNSQD
+422 TQS
-429 FSLKYTL
+429 FSVAYSI
-436 NKYDKEMTKSEI
+436 NKYDREMQSQTTDGGEKEFTLASGE
-448 HSEIK
+448 
-453 NFSISAD
+453 NTLFR
-460 SNKSFNITAPKV
+460 ITPPQG

-477 SLDVEIYNSGG
+477 RLDIDVHNSGN
-488 ISQEKMSIP
+488 IKQETINIP
-497 FSRCMKN
+497 FSRCVKN
-504 TVLNESMGTNLHV
+504 TDTNKSMGTNVHLSR
-517 TNPDQGDA
+517 PDNGDP
-525 DIALSLMKNAGMG
+525 DKTMCLLKNAGIDSV
-538 ALRDVIAWYY
+538 RDTIDWYR
-548 YEKTPGAYK
+548 YEKSPGVYK
-557 LTERQEALLD
+557 LTNEQEKLLD
-567 AAEKYNI
+567 AAKKYGT

-629 EPDLGISNIDPD
+629 EPDMGISKIDPD

-702 YMDLTLDNLKKSEDA
+702 YLDLTLDNLKKSDDA
-717 AQYGNGQFFDVFSI
+717 QKYNNGQFFDVFAI
-731 HPYYGKDTE
+731 HPYFGQDAE

-745 TYVTNQFDGVAAEI
+745 TYVTNQFDGVATEI

-764 LITGGMEF
+764 LITGGDEF
-772 GANNVDKWTK
+772 VVDGINKWK
-782 AKGAVTGNTYD
+782 PAKGKITGNTYD
-793 FKLKD
+793 FTLKD

-809 AMFPNGV
+809 AVYPNNV
-816 STGMKE
+816 STGMKNI
-822 VGTDADSNPIYEKQA
+822 GTDSNPIYKVQK
-837 DRDWQQAI
+837 DRDWLQAL
-845 KLMRGFDVIKT
+845 KLIRGFDVIKT
-856 ADPANKVW
+856 ADFNNRVW

-870 DGVRDNEHEY
+870 DGVRDNEHEF
-880 KFGMLNNWDDT
+880 KFGMLNNWEDD
-891 VPYSAKYSYLAAA
+891 VPYSAKYSYLAAS

-910 EGATDAEMLDDYM
+910 EGATKSEMFDDYM
-923 KYTDNLENGRKYS
+923 KYTDNPDDGKKYS
-936 TLTFISKYTTPKRK
+936 TLTFISKYTAPNRN
-950 VYMMRTTKSE
+950 VYMLRTTKAA
-960 PQYISPWEICQG
+960 PQYISPWEICSG
-972 KGISTNINNLKFYDM
+972 FPTDKNRLKFYDM
-987 LGNRIDSA
+987 LGNRIDSSE
-995 QIVSGNK
+995 IISGNK
-1002 FKVTREPYYV
+1002 YKVTTEPYYAV
-1012 VEGDATDI
+1012 DGEDI
-1020 DGDSDIPKISFIK
+1020 DLPQNSGTPKIYFIK
-1033 DNDTENV
+1033 DSDTDKV
-1040 YETIS
+1040 YESIS
-1045 KDEINI
+1045 PSEINI

-1059 FEKTT
+1059 FGDKT
-1064 EPSDYRVIIALYDD
+1064 EPDDYRVIIALYDD
-1078 DRLVQMLYKYKYNGV
+1078 NKLVQMLYKYKYGGTDIGENR
-1093 SKEGNKKVFSVNG
+1093 KIFNVNG
-1106 LVCGSDYDR
+1106 LEPNGKFDKF
-1115 IKIMAIE
+1115 KIIAVE
-1122 NLSNIKPIAR
+1122 NMNNIKPVAQ

>member
-9 VFLTVM
+9 VFLIVM

-162 LYIDNTTK
+162 LYIDNTVN

-236 SGAAFIYKDD
+236 SGAAFIYNDD

-272 IIKIDLDGD
+272 TIKIDLDGD

-333 KTFVLCDAAINT
+333 KKFTLCDAAVN
-345 SGGGA
+345 SA
-350 DFADLKI
+350 DNSADLTI
-357 LTHKTESDLS
+357 LTHKFEKDAN
-367 NADGYV
+367 NANGYD
-373 NSRYSVPISEVN
+373 NSCYPVN
-385 IYQNGTYSP
+385 IYEINIYSDETYSP
-394 IKTQV
+394 IDVKVGTNSV
-399 SSNNPGNIF
+399 GNIF
-408 FGDETPSFKVDLNN
+408 FDNETPSFKIELLNQSAN
-422 KSTNSQD
+422 TQS
-429 FSLKYTL
+429 FSVAYSI
-436 NKYDKEMTKSEI
+436 NKYDREMQSQTTDGGENDFTLASGE
-448 HSEIK
+448 
-453 NFSISAD
+453 NTLFR
-460 SNKSFNITAPKV
+460 ITPPQG

-477 SLDVEIYNSGG
+477 RLDIDVYNSGN
-488 ISQEKMSIP
+488 IKQETINIP
-497 FSRCMKN
+497 FSRCVKN
-504 TVLNESMGTNLHV
+504 TDTNKSMGTNVHLSR
-517 TNPDQGDA
+517 PDNGDP
-525 DIALSLMKNAGMG
+525 DKTMCLLKNAGIDSV
-538 ALRDVIAWYY
+538 RDTIDWYR
-548 YEKTPGAYK
+548 YEKSPGVYK
-557 LTERQEALLD
+557 LTNEQEKLLD
-567 AAEKYNI
+567 AAKKYGT

-680 QKDYMIGGFSM
+680 QKDYMIGGFSV

-717 AQYGNGQFFDVFSI
+717 AQYGNGQFFDVFAI
-731 HPYYGKDTE
+731 HPYCGKDTE

-745 TYVTNQFDGVAAEI
+745 TYVSNQFDGLAAEI

-764 LITGGMEF
+764 LITGGDEF
-772 GANNVDKWTK
+772 VAEGIDKWK
-782 AKGAVTGNTYD
+782 PAKGKITGNTYD
-793 FKLKD
+793 FTLKD

-809 AMFPNGV
+809 AVYPNSV
-816 STGMKE
+816 STGMKNI
-822 VGTDADSNPIYEKQA
+822 GTDSTPIYEVQK
-837 DRDWQQAI
+837 DRDWLQAL
-845 KLMRGFDVIKT
+845 KLIRGFDVIKT
-856 ADPANKVW
+856 ADFNNRVW

-870 DGVRDNEHEY
+870 DGVRDNEHEF
-880 KFGMLNNWDDT
+880 KFGMLNNWEGD

-972 KGISTNINNLKFYDM
+972 KGFSTNINNLKFYDM

-1012 VEGDATDI
+1012 VDGEDI
-1020 DGDSDIPKISFIK
+1020 DLPQNSGTPKIYFIK
-1033 DNDTENV
+1033 DSDTDKV
-1040 YETIS
+1040 YESIS
-1045 KDEINI
+1045 PSEINI

-1059 FEKTT
+1059 FGNKA
-1064 EPSDYRVIIALYDD
+1064 EPDDYRVIVALYDS

-1106 LVCGSDYDR
+1106 LVCDSDYDR

>member
-9 VFLTVM
+9 VFLIVM

-29 VDAAENALF
+29 VGAAENALF
-38 YDSFDDYTNDAI
+38 YDSFDDYTNNAI

-89 FGGVLNENRLKIEF
+89 FDGVLNENRLKIEF

-116 DSGGGDIYVLSWEGK
+116 DSSGDDIYVLSWEGK

-162 LYIDNTTK
+162 LYIDNTVN

-236 SGAAFIYKDD
+236 SGAAFIYNDD
-246 ITDDGLELKCATL
+246 ITDDGLELKCATP

-323 CLYNSGDTIT
+323 CLYNSGNTIT
-333 KTFVLCDAAINT
+333 KKFTLCDVAVNSADN
-345 SGGGA
+345 GA
-350 DFADLKI
+350 DLTI
-357 LTHKTESDLS
+357 LTHKFEKDAN
-367 NADGYV
+367 NANGYD
-373 NSRYSVPISEVN
+373 NSCYPVN
-385 IYQNGTYSP
+385 IYEINIYSDETYSP
-394 IKTQV
+394 IDVKVGTNSV
-399 SSNNPGNIF
+399 GNIF
-408 FGDETPSFKVDLNN
+408 FDNETPSFKIELLNQSAN
-422 KSTNSQD
+422 TQS
-429 FSLKYTL
+429 FSVAYSI
-436 NKYDKEMTKSEI
+436 NKYDREMQSQTTDGGEKDFTLASGE
-448 HSEIK
+448 
-453 NFSISAD
+453 NTLFR
-460 SNKSFNITAPKV
+460 ITPPQG

-477 SLDVEIYNSGG
+477 RLDIDVYNSGN
-488 ISQEKMSIP
+488 IKQEKINIP
-497 FSRCMKN
+497 FSRCVKN
-504 TVLNESMGTNLHV
+504 TDTNKSMGTNVHLSR
-517 TNPDQGDA
+517 PDNA
-525 DIALSLMKNAGMG
+525 DPDKTMCLLKNAGIDSV
-538 ALRDVIAWYY
+538 RDGIDWYR
-548 YEKTPGAYK
+548 YEKSPGVYK
-557 LTERQEALLD
+557 LTNEQEKLLD
-567 AAEKYNI
+567 AAKKYGT

-691 QCYWWWSAGRK
+691 QCFWWWSAGRK

-717 AQYGNGQFFDVFSI
+717 AQYGNGQFFDVFAI
-731 HPYYGKDTE
+731 HPYCGQDTE

-745 TYVTNQFDGVAAEI
+745 KYTSNQFDGLAADI

-764 LITGGMEF
+764 LITGGDEF
-772 GANNVDKWTK
+772 VADSIDKWK
-782 AKGAVTGNTYD
+782 PAKGKITGNTYD
-793 FKLKD
+793 FTLKD

-809 AMFPNGV
+809 AVYPNYV
-816 STGMKE
+816 STGMKNI
-822 VGTDADSNPIYEKQA
+822 GTDSTPIYEVQK
-837 DRDWQQAI
+837 DRDWLQAL
-845 KLMRGFDVIKT
+845 KLIRGFDVIKT
-856 ADPANKVW
+856 ADFNNRVW

-880 KFGMLNNWDDT
+880 KFGMLNNWEDD
-891 VPYSAKYSYLAAA
+891 VPYSAKYSYLAAS

-910 EGATDAEMLDDYM
+910 EGATKSEMFDDYM
-923 KYTDNLENGRKYS
+923 KYTDNPDDGEKYS

-960 PQYISPWEICQG
+960 PQYISPWEIC
-972 KGISTNINNLKFYDM
+972 KGFPTNINNLKFYDM

-1002 FKVTREPYYV
+1002 YKVTREPYYV
-1012 VEGDATDI
+1012 VDGEDI
-1020 DGDSDIPKISFIK
+1020 DLPQNSGTPKIYFIK
-1033 DNDTENV
+1033 DSDTDKV
-1040 YETIS
+1040 YES
-1045 KDEINI
+1045 VSPSEINI

-1059 FEKTT
+1059 FGDKT
-1064 EPSDYRVIIALYDD
+1064 EPDDYRVIVALYNSDK
-1078 DRLVQMLYKYKYNGV
+1078 LVQMLYKYKYNGV

-1122 NLSNIKPIAR
+1122 NLSNIKPVAQV
-1132 AFESIREE
+1132 FESIREE

>member
-9 VFLTVM
+9 VFLAVM

-29 VDAAENALF
+29 VGAAENALF
-38 YDSFDDYTNDAI
+38 YDSFDDYTDDAI
-50 TDVWQTNNAGSV
+50 TDVWQTNNVGSV

-89 FGGVLNENRLKIEF
+89 FGGILNENRLKIEF

-162 LYIDNTTK
+162 LYIDKTVN

-212 VITSFENIGTDSAKA
+212 VITSFENIGNDSAKA

-236 SGAAFIYKDD
+236 SGAAFIYNDD

-272 IIKIDLDGD
+272 TIKIDLDGD

-323 CLYNSGDTIT
+323 CLYNSGNTIT
-333 KTFVLCDAAINT
+333 KKFTLCDAAVN
-345 SGGGA
+345 SADNGA
-350 DFADLKI
+350 DLTI
-357 LTHKTESDLS
+357 LTHKFEKDAN
-367 NADGYV
+367 NATRYD
-373 NSRYSVPISEVN
+373 NSCYPVN
-385 IYQNGTYSP
+385 IHEINIYSDETYSP
-394 IKTQV
+394 IDVKVGTNSV
-399 SSNNPGNIF
+399 GNIF
-408 FGDETPSFKVDLNN
+408 FDNETPSFKIELLNQSAN
-422 KSTNSQD
+422 TQS
-429 FSLKYTL
+429 FSVAYSI
-436 NKYDKEMTKSEI
+436 NKYDREMQSQTTDGGEKEFTLASGE
-448 HSEIK
+448 
-453 NFSISAD
+453 NTLFC
-460 SNKSFNITAPKV
+460 ITPPQG

-477 SLDVEIYNSGG
+477 RLDIDVYNSGN
-488 ISQEKMSIP
+488 IKQETINIP
-497 FSRCMKN
+497 FSRCVKN
-504 TVLNESMGTNLHV
+504 TDTNKSMGTNVHLSR
-517 TNPDQGDA
+517 PDNGDP
-525 DIALSLMKNAGMG
+525 DKTMYLLKNAGIDSV
-538 ALRDVIAWYY
+538 RDTIDWYR
-548 YEKTPGAYK
+548 YEKSPGVYK
-557 LTERQEALLD
+557 LTNEQEKLLD
-567 AAEKYNI
+567 AAKKYGT

-629 EPDLGISNIDPD
+629 EPDMGISKIDPD

-702 YMDLTLDNLKKSEDA
+702 YLDLTLDNLKKSDDA
-717 AQYGNGQFFDVFSI
+717 QKYNNGQFFDVFAI
-731 HPYYGKDTE
+731 HTYFEQDAE

-764 LITGGMEF
+764 LITGGDEF
-772 GANNVDKWTK
+772 VVDGINKWK
-782 AKGAVTGNTYD
+782 PAKGKITGNTYD
-793 FKLKD
+793 FTLKD

-809 AMFPNGV
+809 AVYPNNV
-816 STGMKE
+816 STGMKNI
-822 VGTDADSNPIYEKQA
+822 GTDSNPIYEVQK
-837 DRDWQQAI
+837 DRDWLQAL
-845 KLMRGFDVIKT
+845 KLIRGFDVIKT
-856 ADPANKVW
+856 ADFNNRVW

-870 DGVRDNEHEY
+870 DGVRDNEHEF
-880 KFGMLNNWDDT
+880 KFGMLNNWEDD
-891 VPYSAKYSYLAAA
+891 VPYSAKYSYLAAS

-910 EGATDAEMLDDYM
+910 EGATKSEMFDDYM
-923 KYTDNLENGRKYS
+923 KYTDNPDDGKKYS
-936 TLTFISKYTTPKRK
+936 TLTFISKYTAPNRR
-950 VYMMRTTKSE
+950 VYMMRTTKST
-960 PQYISPWEICQG
+960 PQYINPRDIYSGFPVNT
-972 KGISTNINNLKFYDM
+972 SSLKFYDM
-987 LGNRIDSA
+987 LGNRIDSSE
-995 QIVSGNK
+995 IISGNK
-1002 FKVTREPYYV
+1002 YKVTTEPYYAV
-1012 VEGDATDI
+1012 DGEDI
-1020 DGDSDIPKISFIK
+1020 DLPQNSGTPKIYFIK
-1033 DNDTENV
+1033 DSDTDKV
-1040 YETIS
+1040 YESIS
-1045 KDEINI
+1045 PSEINI

-1059 FEKTT
+1059 FGDKT
-1064 EPSDYRVIIALYDD
+1064 EPGDYRVIIALYDD
-1078 DRLVQMLYKYKYNGV
+1078 NKLVQMLYKYKYGGTDIGENR
-1093 SKEGNKKVFSVNG
+1093 KIFNVNG
-1106 LVCGSDYDR
+1106 LEPNGKFDKF
-1115 IKIMAIE
+1115 KIIAVE
-1122 NLSNIKPIAR
+1122 NMNNIKPVAQ

>member
-9 VFLTVM
+9 VFLIVM

-29 VDAAENALF
+29 VGAAENALF

-50 TDVWQTNNAGSV
+50 TDVWQTNNAGGV

-162 LYIDNTTK
+162 LYIDNTTN

-236 SGAAFIYKDD
+236 SGAAFIYNDD

-272 IIKIDLDGD
+272 TIKIDLDGD

-323 CLYNSGDTIT
+323 CLYNSGNTIT
-333 KTFVLCDAAINT
+333 KKFTLCDAAVN
-345 SGGGA
+345 SADNGA
-350 DFADLKI
+350 DLTI
-357 LTHKTESDLS
+357 LTHKFEKDAN
-367 NADGYV
+367 NASGYD
-373 NSRYSVPISEVN
+373 NSCYPVN
-385 IYQNGTYSP
+385 IHEINIYSDETYSP
-394 IKTQV
+394 IDVKVGTNSV
-399 SSNNPGNIF
+399 GNIF
-408 FGDETPSFKVDLNN
+408 FDNETPSFKIELLNQSAN
-422 KSTNSQD
+422 TQS
-429 FSLKYTL
+429 FSVAYSI
-436 NKYDKEMTKSEI
+436 NKYDREMQSQTTDGCENDFTLASGE
-448 HSEIK
+448 
-453 NFSISAD
+453 NTLFR
-460 SNKSFNITAPKV
+460 ITPPQG

-477 SLDVEIYNSGG
+477 RLDIDVYNSGN
-488 ISQEKMSIP
+488 IKQETINIP
-497 FSRCMKN
+497 FSRCVKN
-504 TVLNESMGTNLHV
+504 TDTNKSMGTNVHLSR
-517 TNPDQGDA
+517 PDNGDP
-525 DIALSLMKNAGMG
+525 DKTMCLLKNAGIDSV
-538 ALRDVIAWYY
+538 RDTIDWYR
-548 YEKTPGAYK
+548 YEKSPGVYK
-557 LTERQEALLD
+557 LTNEQEKLLD
-567 AAEKYNI
+567 AAKKYGT

-691 QCYWWWSAGRK
+691 QCFWWWSAGRK

-717 AQYGNGQFFDVFSI
+717 AQYGNGQFFDVFAI
-731 HPYYGKDTE
+731 HPYCGKDTE

-745 TYVTNQFDGVAAEI
+745 TYVSNQFDGLAAEI

-764 LITGGMEF
+764 LITGGDEF
-772 GANNVDKWTK
+772 VAEGIDKWK
-782 AKGAVTGNTYD
+782 PAKGKITGNTYD
-793 FKLKD
+793 FTLKD

-809 AMFPNGV
+809 AVYPNSV
-816 STGMKE
+816 STGMKNI
-822 VGTDADSNPIYEKQA
+822 GTDSNPIYEVQK
-837 DRDWQQAI
+837 DRDWLQAL
-845 KLMRGFDVIKT
+845 KLIRGFDVIKT
-856 ADPANKVW
+856 ADFNNRVW

-880 KFGMLNNWDDT
+880 KFGVLNNWEDD
-891 VPYSAKYSYLAAA
+891 VPYSAKYSYLAAS

-910 EGATDAEMLDDYM
+910 EGATKSEMFDDYM
-923 KYTDNLENGRKYS
+923 KYTDNPDDGKKYS
-936 TLTFISKYTTPKRK
+936 TLTFISKYTAPNRN
-950 VYMMRTTKSE
+950 VYMLRTTKAA
-960 PQYISPWEICQG
+960 PQYISPWEVCSG
-972 KGISTNINNLKFYDM
+972 FPTDKNRLKFYDM
-987 LGNRIDSA
+987 LGNRIDSSE
-995 QIVSGNK
+995 IISGNK
-1002 FKVTREPYYV
+1002 YKVTTEPYYAV
-1012 VEGDATDI
+1012 DGEDI
-1020 DGDSDIPKISFIK
+1020 DLPQNSGTPKIYFIK
-1033 DNDTENV
+1033 DSDTDKV
-1040 YETIS
+1040 YESIS
-1045 KDEINI
+1045 PSEINI

-1059 FEKTT
+1059 FGNKT
-1064 EPSDYRVIIALYDD
+1064 EPDDYRVIVALYDS

-1106 LVCGSDYDR
+1106 LVCDNDYDR

>member
-1 MFRHKIFC
+1 MFRYKIFC

-29 VDAAENALF
+29 VGAAENALF
-38 YDSFDDYTNDAI
+38 YDSFDDYTDDTI
-50 TDVWQTNNAGSV
+50 TDVWQTNNVGSV

-89 FGGVLNENRLKIEF
+89 FGGILNENRLKIEF

-162 LYIDNTTK
+162 LYIDKTVN

-236 SGAAFIYKDD
+236 SGAAFIYNDD

-272 IIKIDLDGD
+272 TIKIDLDGD

-323 CLYNSGDTIT
+323 CLYNSGNTIT
-333 KTFVLCDAAINT
+333 KKFTLCDAAVN
-345 SGGGA
+345 SADNGA
-350 DFADLKI
+350 DLTI
-357 LTHKTESDLS
+357 LTHKFEKDAN
-367 NADGYV
+367 NANGYD
-373 NSRYSVPISEVN
+373 NSCYPVN
-385 IYQNGTYSP
+385 IHEINIYSDETYSP
-394 IKTQV
+394 IDVKVGTNSV
-399 SSNNPGNIF
+399 GNIF
-408 FGDETPSFKVDLNN
+408 FDNETPSFKIELLNQSAN
-422 KSTNSQD
+422 TQS
-429 FSLKYTL
+429 FSVAYSI
-436 NKYDKEMTKSEI
+436 NKYDREMQSQTTDGGEKEFTLASGE
-448 HSEIK
+448 
-453 NFSISAD
+453 NTLFR
-460 SNKSFNITAPKV
+460 ITPPQG

-477 SLDVEIYNSGG
+477 RLDIDVYNSGN
-488 ISQEKMSIP
+488 IKQEKINIP
-497 FSRCMKN
+497 FSRCVKN
-504 TVLNESMGTNLHV
+504 TDTNKSMGTTVHLSR
-517 TNPDQGDA
+517 PDNA
-525 DIALSLMKNAGMG
+525 DPDKTMYLLKNAGIDSV
-538 ALRDVIAWYY
+538 RDTIDWYR
-548 YEKTPGAYK
+548 YEKSPGVYK
-557 LTERQEALLD
+557 LTNEQEKLLD
-567 AAEKYNI
+567 AAKKYGT
-574 DVLLIPL
+574 DVLLIPV

-629 EPDLGISNIDPD
+629 EPDMGISKIDPD

-672 AARAETEL
+672 AVRAETEL

-702 YMDLTLDNLKKSEDA
+702 YLDLTLDNLKKSDDA
-717 AQYGNGQFFDVFSI
+717 QKYNNGQFFDVFAI
-731 HPYYGKDTE
+731 HPYFGKDAE

-745 TYVTNQFDGVAAEI
+745 TYVTNQFDGVATEI

-764 LITGGMEF
+764 LITGGDEF
-772 GANNVDKWTK
+772 VVDGINKWK
-782 AKGAVTGNTYD
+782 PAKGKITGNTYD
-793 FKLKD
+793 FTLKD

-809 AMFPNGV
+809 AVYPNNV
-816 STGMKE
+816 STGMKNI
-822 VGTDADSNPIYEKQA
+822 GTDSNPIYEVQK
-837 DRDWQQAI
+837 DRDWLQAL
-845 KLMRGFDVIKT
+845 KLIRGFDVIKT
-856 ADPANKVW
+856 ADFNNRVW

-870 DGVRDNEHEY
+870 DGVRDNEHEF
-880 KFGMLNNWDDT
+880 KFGMLNNWEDD
-891 VPYSAKYSYLAAA
+891 VPYSAKYSYLAAS

-910 EGATDAEMLDDYM
+910 EGATKSEMFDDYM
-923 KYTDNLENGRKYS
+923 KYTDNPDDGKKYS
-936 TLTFISKYTTPKRK
+936 TLTFISKYTAPNRN
-950 VYMMRTTKSE
+950 VYMLRTTKAA
-960 PQYISPWEICQG
+960 PQYISPWEICSG
-972 KGISTNINNLKFYDM
+972 FPTDKNRLKFYDM
-987 LGNRIDSA
+987 LGNRIDSSE
-995 QIVSGNK
+995 IISGNK
-1002 FKVTREPYYV
+1002 YKVTTEPYYAV
-1012 VEGDATDI
+1012 DGEDI
-1020 DGDSDIPKISFIK
+1020 DLPQNSGTPKIYFIK
-1033 DNDTENV
+1033 DSDTDKV
-1040 YETIS
+1040 YESIS
-1045 KDEINI
+1045 PSEINI

-1059 FEKTT
+1059 FGDKT
-1064 EPSDYRVIIALYDD
+1064 EPGDYRVIIALYDD
-1078 DRLVQMLYKYKYNGV
+1078 NKLVQMLYKYKYGGTDIGENR
-1093 SKEGNKKVFSVNG
+1093 KIFNVNG
-1106 LVCGSDYDR
+1106 LEPNGKFDKF
-1115 IKIMAIE
+1115 KIIAVE
-1122 NLSNIKPIAR
+1122 NMNNIKPVAQ

>member
-15 LLTEIGVPNIFDTP
+15 LLTEIGVPNIFDTL
-29 VDAAENALF
+29 VGAAENALF
-38 YDSFDDYTNDAI
+38 YDSFDDYTDDTI
-50 TDVWQTNNAGSV
+50 TDVWQTNNVDSV

-89 FGGVLNENRLKIEF
+89 FGGILNENRLKIEF

-131 GMSYSQTGANRFAK
+131 EMSYSQTGANRFAK

-162 LYIDNTTK
+162 LYVDKTVN

-182 KSFNASLGSI
+182 KNFNASLGSI

-236 SGAAFIYKDD
+236 SGAAFIYNDY
-246 ITDDGLELKCATL
+246 ITDDGLELKCATP
-259 DDNGYYSVKSDKG
+259 DDNGYYSVESDKG

-323 CLYNSGDTIT
+323 CLYNSGNTIT
-333 KTFVLCDAAINT
+333 KKFTLCDAAVN
-345 SGGGA
+345 SADNGA
-350 DFADLKI
+350 DLTI
-357 LTHKTESDLS
+357 LTHKFEKDAN
-367 NADGYV
+367 NANGYD
-373 NSRYSVPISEVN
+373 NSCYPVN
-385 IYQNGTYSP
+385 IHEINIYSDETYSP
-394 IKTQV
+394 IDVKVGTNSV
-399 SSNNPGNIF
+399 GNIF
-408 FGDETPSFKVDLNN
+408 FDNETPSFKIELLNQSAN
-422 KSTNSQD
+422 TQS
-429 FSLKYTL
+429 FSVAYSI
-436 NKYDKEMTKSEI
+436 NKYDREMQSQTTDGGEKEFTLASGE
-448 HSEIK
+448 
-453 NFSISAD
+453 NTLFR
-460 SNKSFNITAPKV
+460 ITPPQG

-477 SLDVEIYNSGG
+477 RLDIDVYNSGN
-488 ISQEKMSIP
+488 IKQETINIP
-497 FSRCMKN
+497 FSRCVKN
-504 TVLNESMGTNLHV
+504 TDTNKSMGTNVHLSR
-517 TNPDQGDA
+517 PDNA
-525 DIALSLMKNAGMG
+525 DPDKTMYLLKNAGIDSV
-538 ALRDVIAWYY
+538 RDTIDWYR
-548 YEKTPGAYK
+548 YEKSPGVYK
-557 LTERQEALLD
+557 LTNEQEKLLD
-567 AAEKYNI
+567 AAKKYGT

-618 RSGVNRIEIWN
+618 RRAVDRIEIWN
-629 EPDLGISNIDPD
+629 EPDIGISNTDPD

-664 MLIEGYKG
+664 MLIEAYKG
-672 AARAETEL
+672 AAKAETETK
-680 QKDYMIGGFSM
+680 KDYLIGGFSM

-717 AQYGNGQFFDVFSI
+717 AQYGNGQFFDVFAI

-764 LITGGMEF
+764 LITGGNEF
-772 GANNVDKWTK
+772 VADGIDKWK
-782 AKGAVTGNTYD
+782 PAKGKITGNTYD
-793 FKLKD
+793 FTLKD

-809 AMFPNGV
+809 AVYPNDV
-816 STGMKE
+816 STGMKNI
-822 VGTDADSNPIYEKQA
+822 GTDSTPIYEVQK
-837 DRDWQQAI
+837 DRDWLQAL
-845 KLMRGFDVIKT
+845 KLIRGFDVIKT
-856 ADPANKVW
+856 ADFNNRVW

-870 DGVRDNEHEY
+870 DGVRDNEHEF
-880 KFGMLNNWDDT
+880 KFGMLNNWEDD
-891 VPYSAKYSYLAAA
+891 VPYAAKYSYLAAA

-910 EGATDAEMLDDYM
+910 EGATKAEMFDDYM
-923 KYTDNLENGRKYS
+923 KYTDNPDDGKKYS
-936 TLTFISKYTTPKRK
+936 TLTFISKYTAPNRR
-950 VYMMRTTKSE
+950 VYMMRTTKST
-960 PQYISPWEICQG
+960 PQYINPRDIYSGFPVNT
-972 KGISTNINNLKFYDM
+972 SSLKFYDM

-1002 FKVTREPYYV
+1002 YKLTTEPYYV
-1012 VEGDATDI
+1012 VDGEDI
-1020 DGDSDIPKISFIK
+1020 DLPQNSGTPKIYFIK
-1033 DNDTENV
+1033 DSDTDKM
-1040 YETIS
+1040 YESIS
-1045 KDEINI
+1045 PDEINI

-1059 FEKTT
+1059 FGDKT
-1064 EPSDYRVIIALYDD
+1064 EPGDYRVIITLYDD
-1078 DRLVQMLYKYKYNGV
+1078 NKLVQMLYKYKYGGTDIGENR
-1093 SKEGNKKVFSVNG
+1093 KIFNVNG
-1106 LVCGSDYDR
+1106 LEPNGKFDKF
-1115 IKIMAIE
+1115 KIIAVE
-1122 NLSNIKPIAR
+1122 NMNNIKPVAQ

>member
-1 MFRHKIFC
+1 M
-9 VFLTVM
+9 
-15 LLTEIGVPNIFDTP
+15 
-29 VDAAENALF
+29 
-38 YDSFDDYTNDAI
+38 
-50 TDVWQTNNAGSV
+50 
-62 SVDLKGKIK
+62 
-71 NCLKVTSSNTEMI
+71 
-84 NIARE
+84 
-89 FGGVLNENRLKIEF
+89 
-103 YIKGDAQTKLCFT
+103 
-116 DSGGGDIYVLSWEGK
+116 
-131 GMSYSQTGANRFAK
+131 
-145 LDEISLNRM
+145 
-154 PNEWNKIK
+154 
-162 LYIDNTTK
+162 
-170 KYTVVSGSGMAE
+170 
-182 KSFNASLGSI
+182 
-192 CGVKFITSKALSKN
+192 SKN

-236 SGAAFIYKDD
+236 SGAAFIYNDD
-246 ITDDGLELKCATL
+246 ITDDGLGLKCATL

-333 KTFVLCDAAINT
+333 KKFTLCDAAVN
-345 SGGGA
+345 SADNGA
-350 DFADLKI
+350 DLTI
-357 LTHKTESDLS
+357 LTHKFEKDAN
-367 NADGYV
+367 NANGYD
-373 NSRYSVPISEVN
+373 NSCYPVN
-385 IYQNGTYSP
+385 IHEINIYSDETYSP
-394 IKTQV
+394 IDVKVGTNSV
-399 SSNNPGNIF
+399 GNIF
-408 FGDETPSFKVDLNN
+408 FDNETPSFKIELLNQSAN
-422 KSTNSQD
+422 TQS
-429 FSLKYTL
+429 FSVAYSI
-436 NKYDKEMTKSEI
+436 NKYDREMQSQTTDGGEKEFTLASGE
-448 HSEIK
+448 
-453 NFSISAD
+453 NTLFR
-460 SNKSFNITAPKV
+460 ITPPQG

-477 SLDVEIYNSGG
+477 RLDIDVHNSGN
-488 ISQEKMSIP
+488 IKQETINIP
-497 FSRCMKN
+497 FSRCVKN
-504 TVLNESMGTNLHV
+504 TDTNKSMGTNVHLSR
-517 TNPDQGDA
+517 PDNGDP
-525 DIALSLMKNAGMG
+525 DKTMCLLKNAGIDSV
-538 ALRDVIAWYY
+538 RDTIDWYR
-548 YEKTPGAYK
+548 YEKSPGVYK
-557 LTERQEALLD
+557 LTNEQEKLLD
-567 AAEKYNI
+567 AAKKYGT

-691 QCYWWWSAGRK
+691 QCFWWWSAGRK

-717 AQYGNGQFFDVFSI
+717 AQYGNGQFFDVFAI
-731 HPYYGKDTE
+731 HPYCGKDTE

-745 TYVTNQFDGVAAEI
+745 TYVSNQFDGLAAEI

-764 LITGGMEF
+764 LITGGDEF
-772 GANNVDKWTK
+772 VAEGIDKWK
-782 AKGAVTGNTYD
+782 PAKGKITGNTYD
-793 FKLKD
+793 FTLKD

-809 AMFPNGV
+809 AVYPNSV
-816 STGMKE
+816 STGMKNI
-822 VGTDADSNPIYEKQA
+822 GTDSTPIYEVQKN
-837 DRDWQQAI
+837 RDWLQAL
-845 KLMRGFDVIKT
+845 KLIRGFDVIKT
-856 ADPANKVW
+856 ADFNNRVW

-880 KFGMLNNWDDT
+880 KFGMLNNWEDD
-891 VPYSAKYSYLAAA
+891 VPYSAKYSYLAAS

-910 EGATDAEMLDDYM
+910 EGATKSEMFDDYM
-923 KYTDNLENGRKYS
+923 KYTDNPDDGKKYS
-936 TLTFISKYTTPKRK
+936 TLTFISKYTAPNRN
-950 VYMMRTTKSE
+950 VYMLRTTKAA
-960 PQYISPWEICQG
+960 PQYISPWEVCSG
-972 KGISTNINNLKFYDM
+972 FPTDKNRLKFYDM
-987 LGNRIDSA
+987 LGNRIDSSE
-995 QIVSGNK
+995 IISGNK
-1002 FKVTREPYYV
+1002 YKVTTEPYYAV
-1012 VEGDATDI
+1012 DGEDI
-1020 DGDSDIPKISFIK
+1020 DLPQNSGTPKIYFIK
-1033 DNDTENV
+1033 DSDTDKV
-1040 YETIS
+1040 YESIS
-1045 KDEINI
+1045 PSEINI

-1059 FEKTT
+1059 FGNKA
-1064 EPSDYRVIIALYDD
+1064 EPDDYRVIVALYDS

>member
-1 MFRHKIFC
+1 MFRYKIFC

-29 VDAAENALF
+29 VGAAENALF
-38 YDSFDDYTNDAI
+38 YDSFDDYTDDAI
-50 TDVWQTNNAGSV
+50 TDVWQTNNVGSV

-89 FGGVLNENRLKIEF
+89 FGGILNENRLKIEF

-162 LYIDNTTK
+162 LYIDKTVN

-212 VITSFENIGTDSAKA
+212 VITSFENIGNDSAKA

-236 SGAAFIYKDD
+236 SGAAFIYNDD

-272 IIKIDLDGD
+272 TIKIDLDGD

-323 CLYNSGDTIT
+323 CLYNSGNTIT
-333 KTFVLCDAAINT
+333 KKFTLCDAAVN
-345 SGGGA
+345 SADNGA
-350 DFADLKI
+350 DLTI
-357 LTHKTESDLS
+357 LTHKFEKDAN
-367 NADGYV
+367 NATRYD
-373 NSRYSVPISEVN
+373 NSCYPVN
-385 IYQNGTYSP
+385 IHEINIYSDETYSP
-394 IKTQV
+394 IDVKVGTNSV
-399 SSNNPGNIF
+399 GNIF
-408 FGDETPSFKVDLNN
+408 FDNETPSFKIELLNQSAN
-422 KSTNSQD
+422 TQS
-429 FSLKYTL
+429 FSVAYSI
-436 NKYDKEMTKSEI
+436 NKYDREMQSQTTDGGEKEFTLASGE
-448 HSEIK
+448 
-453 NFSISAD
+453 NTLFC
-460 SNKSFNITAPKV
+460 ITPPQG

-477 SLDVEIYNSGG
+477 RLDIDVYNSGN
-488 ISQEKMSIP
+488 IKQETINIP
-497 FSRCMKN
+497 FSRCVKN
-504 TVLNESMGTNLHV
+504 TDTNKSMGTNVHLSR
-517 TNPDQGDA
+517 PDNGDP
-525 DIALSLMKNAGMG
+525 DKTMYLLKNAGIDSV
-538 ALRDVIAWYY
+538 RDTIDWYR
-548 YEKTPGAYK
+548 YEKSPGVYK
-557 LTERQEALLD
+557 LTNEQEKLLD
-567 AAEKYNI
+567 AAKKYGT

-629 EPDLGISNIDPD
+629 EPDMGISKIDPD

-702 YMDLTLDNLKKSEDA
+702 YLDLTLDNLKKSDDA
-717 AQYGNGQFFDVFSI
+717 QKYNNGQFFDVFAI
-731 HPYYGKDTE
+731 HTYFEQDAE

-764 LITGGMEF
+764 LITGGDEF
-772 GANNVDKWTK
+772 VVDGINKWK
-782 AKGAVTGNTYD
+782 PAKGKITGNTYD
-793 FKLKD
+793 FTLKD

-809 AMFPNGV
+809 AVYPNNV
-816 STGMKE
+816 STGMKNI
-822 VGTDADSNPIYEKQA
+822 GTDSNPIYEVQK
-837 DRDWQQAI
+837 DRDWLQAL
-845 KLMRGFDVIKT
+845 KLIRGFDVIKT
-856 ADPANKVW
+856 ADFNNRVW

-870 DGVRDNEHEY
+870 DGVRDNEHEF
-880 KFGMLNNWDDT
+880 KFGMLNNWEDD
-891 VPYSAKYSYLAAA
+891 VPYSAKYSYLAAS

-910 EGATDAEMLDDYM
+910 EGATKSEMFDDYM
-923 KYTDNLENGRKYS
+923 KYTDNLDDGKKYS
-936 TLTFISKYTTPKRK
+936 TLTFISKYTAPNRR
-950 VYMMRTTKSE
+950 VYMMRTTKST
-960 PQYISPWEICQG
+960 PQYINPRDIYSGFPVNT
-972 KGISTNINNLKFYDM
+972 SSLKFYDM
-987 LGNRIDSA
+987 LGNHIDSSE
-995 QIVSGNK
+995 IISGNK
-1002 FKVTREPYYV
+1002 YKVTREPYYV
-1012 VEGDATDI
+1012 VDGEDI
-1020 DGDSDIPKISFIK
+1020 DLPQNSGTPKIYFIK
-1033 DNDTENV
+1033 DSDTDKV
-1040 YETIS
+1040 YESIS
-1045 KDEINI
+1045 PSEINI

-1059 FEKTT
+1059 FGDKT
-1064 EPSDYRVIIALYDD
+1064 EPGDYRVIITLYDD
-1078 DRLVQMLYKYKYNGV
+1078 NKLVQMLYKYKYGGTDIGENR
-1093 SKEGNKKVFSVNG
+1093 KIFNVNG
-1106 LVCGSDYDR
+1106 LEPNGKFDKF
-1115 IKIMAIE
+1115 KIIAVE
-1122 NLSNIKPIAR
+1122 NLNNIKPVAQ
-1132 AFESIREE
+1132 AFESIREEGR

>member
-9 VFLTVM
+9 VFLIVM

-29 VDAAENALF
+29 VGAAENALF

-182 KSFNASLGSI
+182 KSFNASLSSI

-236 SGAAFIYKDD
+236 SGAAFIYNDD
-246 ITDDGLELKCATL
+246 ITDDGLELKCATP
-259 DDNGYYSVKSDKG
+259 DDDGYYSVKSDKG
-272 IIKIDLDGD
+272 TIKIDLDGD

-323 CLYNSGDTIT
+323 CLYNSGNTIT
-333 KTFVLCDAAINT
+333 KKFTLCDAAVN
-345 SGGGA
+345 SADNGA
-350 DFADLKI
+350 DLTI
-357 LTHKTESDLS
+357 LTHKFEKDAN
-367 NADGYV
+367 NASGYD
-373 NSRYSVPISEVN
+373 NSCYPVN
-385 IYQNGTYSP
+385 IHEINIYSDETYSP
-394 IKTQV
+394 IDVKVDTNSV
-399 SSNNPGNIF
+399 GNIF
-408 FGDETPSFKVDLNN
+408 FDNETPSFKIELLNQSAN
-422 KSTNSQD
+422 TQS
-429 FSLKYTL
+429 FSVAYSI
-436 NKYDKEMTKSEI
+436 NKYDREMQSQTTDGGENDFTLASGE
-448 HSEIK
+448 
-453 NFSISAD
+453 NTLFR
-460 SNKSFNITAPKV
+460 ITPPQG

-477 SLDVEIYNSGG
+477 RLDIDVYNSGN
-488 ISQEKMSIP
+488 IKQETINIP
-497 FSRCMKN
+497 FSRCVKN
-504 TVLNESMGTNLHV
+504 TDTNKSMGTNVHLSR
-517 TNPDQGDA
+517 PDNGDP
-525 DIALSLMKNAGMG
+525 DKTMCLLKNAGIDSV
-538 ALRDVIAWYY
+538 RDTIDWYR
-548 YEKTPGAYK
+548 YEKSPGVYK
-557 LTERQEALLD
+557 LTNEQEKLLD
-567 AAEKYNI
+567 AAKKYGT

-691 QCYWWWSAGRK
+691 QCFWWWSAGRK

-717 AQYGNGQFFDVFSI
+717 AQYGNGQFFDVFAI

-764 LITGGMEF
+764 LITGGDEF
-772 GANNVDKWTK
+772 VADGIDKWK
-782 AKGAVTGNTYD
+782 PAKGKITGNTYD
-793 FKLKD
+793 FTLKD

-809 AMFPNGV
+809 AVYPNSV
-816 STGMKE
+816 STGMKNI
-822 VGTDADSNPIYEKQA
+822 GTDSTPIYEVQKN
-837 DRDWQQAI
+837 RDWLQAL
-845 KLMRGFDVIKT
+845 KLIRGFDVIKT
-856 ADPANKVW
+856 ADFNNRVW

-880 KFGMLNNWDDT
+880 KFGMLNNWEDD
-891 VPYSAKYSYLAAA
+891 VPYSAKYSYLAAS

-910 EGATDAEMLDDYM
+910 EGATKSEMFDDYM
-923 KYTDNLENGRKYS
+923 KYTDNPDDGKKYS
-936 TLTFISKYTTPKRK
+936 TLTFISKYTAPNRN
-950 VYMMRTTKSE
+950 VYMLRTTKAA
-960 PQYISPWEICQG
+960 PQYISPWEIC
-972 KGISTNINNLKFYDM
+972 KGFPTNINNLKFYDM
-987 LGNRIDSA
+987 LGNRIDSSE
-995 QIVSGNK
+995 IISGNK
-1002 FKVTREPYYV
+1002 YKVTTEPYYAV
-1012 VEGDATDI
+1012 DGEDI
-1020 DGDSDIPKISFIK
+1020 DLPQNSGTPKIYFIK
-1033 DNDTENV
+1033 DSDTDKV
-1040 YETIS
+1040 YESIS
-1045 KDEINI
+1045 PSEINI

-1059 FEKTT
+1059 FGDKT
-1064 EPSDYRVIIALYDD
+1064 EPDDYRVIVALYNSDK
-1078 DRLVQMLYKYKYNGV
+1078 LVQMLYKYKYNGV

>member
-29 VDAAENALF
+29 VGAAENALF
-38 YDSFDDYTNDAI
+38 YDSFDDYTDNTI
-50 TDVWQTNNAGSV
+50 TDVWQTNNASSV

-162 LYIDNTTK
+162 LYIDNTTN

-236 SGAAFIYKDD
+236 SGAAFIYNDD
-246 ITDDGLELKCATL
+246 ITDDGLGLKCATL

-333 KTFVLCDAAINT
+333 KKFTLCDAAVN
-345 SGGGA
+345 SADSGA
-350 DFADLKI
+350 DLTI
-357 LTHKTESDLS
+357 LTHKFEKDAN
-367 NADGYV
+367 NANGYD
-373 NSRYSVPISEVN
+373 NSCYPVN
-385 IYQNGTYSP
+385 IHEINIYSDETYSP
-394 IKTQV
+394 IDVKVGTNSV
-399 SSNNPGNIF
+399 GNIF
-408 FGDETPSFKVDLNN
+408 FDNETPSFKIELLNQSAN
-422 KSTNSQD
+422 TQS
-429 FSLKYTL
+429 FSVAYSI
-436 NKYDKEMTKSEI
+436 NKYDREMQSQTTDGGENDFTLASGE
-448 HSEIK
+448 
-453 NFSISAD
+453 NTLFR
-460 SNKSFNITAPKV
+460 ITPPQG

-477 SLDVEIYNSGG
+477 RLDIDVYNSGN
-488 ISQEKMSIP
+488 IKQETINIP
-497 FSRCMKN
+497 FSRCVKN
-504 TVLNESMGTNLHV
+504 TDTNKSMGTNVHLSR
-517 TNPDQGDA
+517 PDNGDP
-525 DIALSLMKNAGMG
+525 DKTMCLLKNAGIDSV
-538 ALRDVIAWYY
+538 RDTIDWYR
-548 YEKTPGAYK
+548 YEKSPGVYK
-557 LTERQEALLD
+557 LTNEQEKLLD
-567 AAEKYNI
+567 AAKKYGT

-691 QCYWWWSAGRK
+691 QCFWWWSAGRK

-717 AQYGNGQFFDVFSI
+717 AQYGNGQFFDVFAI
-731 HPYYGKDTE
+731 HPYCGKDTE

-745 TYVTNQFDGVAAEI
+745 TYVSNQFDGLAAEI

-764 LITGGMEF
+764 LITGGDEF
-772 GANNVDKWTK
+772 VAEGIDKWK
-782 AKGAVTGNTYD
+782 PAKGKITGNTYD
-793 FKLKD
+793 FTLKD

-809 AMFPNGV
+809 AVYPNSV
-816 STGMKE
+816 SSGMKNH
-822 VGTDADSNPIYEKQA
+822 GTDSTPIYEVQK
-837 DRDWQQAI
+837 DRDWLQAL
-845 KLMRGFDVIKT
+845 KLIRGFDVIKT
-856 ADPANKVW
+856 ADFNNRVW

-880 KFGMLNNWDDT
+880 KFGMLNNWEDD
-891 VPYSAKYSYLAAA
+891 VPYSAKYSYLAAS

-910 EGATDAEMLDDYM
+910 EGATKSEMFDDYM
-923 KYTDNLENGRKYS
+923 KYTDNPDDGKKYS
-936 TLTFISKYTTPKRK
+936 TLTFISKYTAPNRN
-950 VYMMRTTKSE
+950 VYMLRTTKAA
-960 PQYISPWEICQG
+960 PQYISPWEVCSG
-972 KGISTNINNLKFYDM
+972 FPTDKNRLKFYDM
-987 LGNRIDSA
+987 LGNRIDSSE
-995 QIVSGNK
+995 IISGNK
-1002 FKVTREPYYV
+1002 YKVTTEPYYAV
-1012 VEGDATDI
+1012 DGEDI
-1020 DGDSDIPKISFIK
+1020 DLPQNSGTPKIYFIK
-1033 DNDTENV
+1033 DSDTDKV
-1040 YETIS
+1040 YESIS
-1045 KDEINI
+1045 PSEINI

-1059 FEKTT
+1059 FGDKT
-1064 EPSDYRVIIALYDD
+1064 EPDDYRVIVALYNS

>member
-9 VFLTVM
+9 VFLIVM

-29 VDAAENALF
+29 VGAAENALF
-38 YDSFDDYTNDAI
+38 YDSFDDYINNAI

-162 LYIDNTTK
+162 LYIDNTTN

-236 SGAAFIYKDD
+236 SGAAFIYNDD
-246 ITDDGLELKCATL
+246 ITDDGLELKCATP
-259 DDNGYYSVKSDKG
+259 DDDGYYSVKSDKG
-272 IIKIDLDGD
+272 TIKIDLDGD

-323 CLYNSGDTIT
+323 CLYNSGNTIT
-333 KTFVLCDAAINT
+333 KKFTLCNAAVN
-345 SGGGA
+345 SADNGA
-350 DFADLKI
+350 DLTI
-357 LTHKTESDLS
+357 LTHKFEKDAN
-367 NADGYV
+367 NATRYD
-373 NSRYSVPISEVN
+373 NSCYPVN
-385 IYQNGTYSP
+385 IYEINIYSDETYSP
-394 IKTQV
+394 IDVKVGTNSV
-399 SSNNPGNIF
+399 GNIF
-408 FGDETPSFKVDLNN
+408 FDNETPSFKIELLNQSAN
-422 KSTNSQD
+422 TQS
-429 FSLKYTL
+429 FSVAYSI
-436 NKYDKEMTKSEI
+436 NKYDREMQSQTTDGGEKEFTLASGE
-448 HSEIK
+448 
-453 NFSISAD
+453 NTLFR
-460 SNKSFNITAPKV
+460 ITPPQG

-477 SLDVEIYNSGG
+477 RLDIDVYNSGN
-488 ISQEKMSIP
+488 IKQETINIP
-497 FSRCMKN
+497 FSRCVKN
-504 TVLNESMGTNLHV
+504 TDTNKSMGTNVHLSR
-517 TNPDQGDA
+517 PDNA
-525 DIALSLMKNAGMG
+525 DPDKTMCLLKNAGIDSV
-538 ALRDVIAWYY
+538 RDTIDWYR
-548 YEKTPGAYK
+548 YEKSPGVYK
-557 LTERQEALLD
+557 LTNEQEKLLD
-567 AAEKYNI
+567 TAKKYGT

-691 QCYWWWSAGRK
+691 QCFWWWSAGRK

-717 AQYGNGQFFDVFSI
+717 AQYGNGQFFDVFAI

-809 AMFPNGV
+809 AMFPNEV

-837 DRDWQQAI
+837 DRDWQQAL
-845 KLMRGFDVIKT
+845 KLIRGFDVIKT
-856 ADPANKVW
+856 ADFNNRVW

-880 KFGMLNNWDDT
+880 KFGMLNNWEDD
-891 VPYSAKYSYLAAA
+891 VPYSAKYSYLAAS

-910 EGATDAEMLDDYM
+910 EGATKSEMFDDYM
-923 KYTDNLENGRKYS
+923 KYTDNPDDGKKYS
-936 TLTFISKYTTPKRK
+936 TLTFISKYTAPNRN
-950 VYMMRTTKSE
+950 VYMLRTTKAA
-960 PQYISPWEICQG
+960 PQYISPWEVCSG
-972 KGISTNINNLKFYDM
+972 FPTDKNRLKFYDM
-987 LGNRIDSA
+987 LGNRIDSSE
-995 QIVSGNK
+995 IISGNK
-1002 FKVTREPYYV
+1002 YKVTTEPYYAV
-1012 VEGDATDI
+1012 DGEDI
-1020 DGDSDIPKISFIK
+1020 DLPQNSGTPKIYFIK
-1033 DNDTENV
+1033 DSDTDKV
-1040 YETIS
+1040 YESIS
-1045 KDEINI
+1045 PSEINI

-1059 FEKTT
+1059 FGDKT
-1064 EPSDYRVIIALYDD
+1064 EPDDYRVIVALYNCDK
-1078 DRLVQMLYKYKYNGV
+1078 LVQMLYKYKYNGV

>member
-9 VFLTVM
+9 VFLIVM

-29 VDAAENALF
+29 VGAAENALF

-50 TDVWQTNNAGSV
+50 TDVWQTNNVGGV

-116 DSGGGDIYVLSWEGK
+116 DSSGGDIYVLSWEGK

-145 LDEISLNRM
+145 LDEISLNRI

-162 LYIDNTTK
+162 LYIDNTTN

-182 KSFNASLGSI
+182 KSFNASLSSI

-236 SGAAFIYKDD
+236 SGAAFIYNDD
-246 ITDDGLELKCATL
+246 ITDDGLGLKCATL

-333 KTFVLCDAAINT
+333 KKFTLCDAAVN
-345 SGGGA
+345 SADNGA
-350 DFADLKI
+350 DLTI
-357 LTHKTESDLS
+357 LTHKFEKDAN
-367 NADGYV
+367 NANGYD
-373 NSRYSVPISEVN
+373 NSCYPVN
-385 IYQNGTYSP
+385 IYEINIYSDETYSP
-394 IKTQV
+394 IDVKVGTNSV
-399 SSNNPGNIF
+399 GNIF
-408 FGDETPSFKVDLNN
+408 FDNETPSFKIELLNQSAN
-422 KSTNSQD
+422 TQS
-429 FSLKYTL
+429 FSVAYSI
-436 NKYDKEMTKSEI
+436 NKYDREMQSQTTDGGENDFTLASGE
-448 HSEIK
+448 
-453 NFSISAD
+453 NTLFR
-460 SNKSFNITAPKV
+460 ITPPQG

-477 SLDVEIYNSGG
+477 RLDIDVYNSGN
-488 ISQEKMSIP
+488 IKQETINIP
-497 FSRCMKN
+497 FSRCVKN
-504 TVLNESMGTNLHV
+504 TDTNKSMGTNVHLSR
-517 TNPDQGDA
+517 PDNGDP
-525 DIALSLMKNAGMG
+525 DKTMCLLKNAGIDSV
-538 ALRDVIAWYY
+538 RDTIDWYR
-548 YEKTPGAYK
+548 YEKSPGVYK
-557 LTERQEALLD
+557 LTNEQEKLLD
-567 AAEKYNI
+567 AAKKYGI

-672 AARAETEL
+672 AARAEAEL

-717 AQYGNGQFFDVFSI
+717 AQYGNGQFFDVFAI
-731 HPYYGKDTE
+731 HPYCGKDTE

-745 TYVTNQFDGVAAEI
+745 TYVSNQFDGLAAEI

-764 LITGGMEF
+764 LITGGDEF
-772 GANNVDKWTK
+772 VAEGIDKWK
-782 AKGAVTGNTYD
+782 PAKGKITGNTYD
-793 FKLKD
+793 FTLKD

-809 AMFPNGV
+809 AVYPNSV
-816 STGMKE
+816 STGMKNI
-822 VGTDADSNPIYEKQA
+822 GTDSNPIYEVQKN
-837 DRDWQQAI
+837 RDWLQAL
-845 KLMRGFDVIKT
+845 KLIRGFDVIKT
-856 ADPANKVW
+856 AGFNNRVW

-880 KFGMLNNWDDT
+880 KFGMLNNWEDD
-891 VPYSAKYSYLAAA
+891 VPYSAKYSYLAAS

-910 EGATDAEMLDDYM
+910 EGATKSEMFDDYM
-923 KYTDNLENGRKYS
+923 KYTDNPDDGKKYS
-936 TLTFISKYTTPKRK
+936 TLTFISKYTAPNRN
-950 VYMMRTTKSE
+950 VYMLRTTKAA
-960 PQYISPWEICQG
+960 PQYISPWEVCSG
-972 KGISTNINNLKFYDM
+972 FPTDKNRLKFYDM
-987 LGNRIDSA
+987 LGNRIDSSE
-995 QIVSGNK
+995 IISGNK
-1002 FKVTREPYYV
+1002 YKVTREPYYV
-1012 VEGDATDI
+1012 VDCEDI
-1020 DGDSDIPKISFIK
+1020 DLPQNSGTPKIYFIK
-1033 DNDTENV
+1033 DSDTDKV
-1040 YETIS
+1040 YESIS
-1045 KDEINI
+1045 PSEINI

-1059 FEKTT
+1059 FGDKT
-1064 EPSDYRVIIALYDD
+1064 EPDDYRVIVALYNSDK
-1078 DRLVQMLYKYKYNGV
+1078 LVQMLYKYKYNGV

>member
-9 VFLTVM
+9 VFLAVM

-29 VDAAENALF
+29 VGAAENALF
-38 YDSFDDYTNDAI
+38 YDSFDDYTDDAI
-50 TDVWQTNNAGSV
+50 TDVWQTNNVGSV

-71 NCLKVTSSNTEMI
+71 NCLKVTSSNMEMI

-89 FGGVLNENRLKIEF
+89 FGGILNENRLKIEF

-131 GMSYSQTGANRFAK
+131 EMSYSQTGANRFAK

-162 LYIDNTTK
+162 LYIDKTAN

-236 SGAAFIYKDD
+236 SGAAFIYNDD
-246 ITDDGLELKCATL
+246 ITDDGLELKCATP
-259 DDNGYYSVKSDKG
+259 DDNGYYSVESDKG
-272 IIKIDLDGD
+272 TIKIDLDGD

-323 CLYNSGDTIT
+323 CLYNSGNTIT
-333 KTFVLCDAAINT
+333 KKFTLCDAAVN
-345 SGGGA
+345 SADNGA
-350 DFADLKI
+350 DLTI
-357 LTHKTESDLS
+357 LTHKFEKDAN
-367 NADGYV
+367 NANGYD
-373 NSRYSVPISEVN
+373 NSCYPVN
-385 IYQNGTYSP
+385 IHEINIYSDETYSP
-394 IKTQV
+394 IDVKVGTNSV
-399 SSNNPGNIF
+399 GNIF
-408 FGDETPSFKVDLNN
+408 FDNETPSFKIEILNQSAN
-422 KSTNSQD
+422 TQS
-429 FSLKYTL
+429 FSVAYSI
-436 NKYDKEMTKSEI
+436 NKYDREMQLQTTDGGEKEFTLASGE
-448 HSEIK
+448 
-453 NFSISAD
+453 NTLFR
-460 SNKSFNITAPKV
+460 ITPPQG

-477 SLDVEIYNSGG
+477 RLDIDVYNSGN
-488 ISQEKMSIP
+488 IKQETINIP
-497 FSRCMKN
+497 FSRCVKN
-504 TVLNESMGTNLHV
+504 TDTNKSMGTNVHLSR
-517 TNPDQGDA
+517 PDNA
-525 DIALSLMKNAGMG
+525 DPDKTMYLLKNAGIDSV
-538 ALRDVIAWYY
+538 RDTIDWYR
-548 YEKTPGAYK
+548 YEKSPGVYK
-557 LTERQEALLD
+557 LTNEQEKLLD
-567 AAEKYNI
+567 AAKKYGT

-618 RSGVNRIEIWN
+618 RRAVDRIEIWN
-629 EPDLGISNIDPD
+629 EPDIGISNTDPD
-641 KEVDATNVSN
+641 KDVDATNVSN

-717 AQYGNGQFFDVFSI
+717 AQYGNGQFFDVFAI

-764 LITGGMEF
+764 LITGGNEF
-772 GANNVDKWTK
+772 VADGIDKWK
-782 AKGAVTGNTYD
+782 PAKGKITGNTYD
-793 FKLKD
+793 FTLKD

-809 AMFPNGV
+809 AVYPNDV
-816 STGMKE
+816 STGMKNI
-822 VGTDADSNPIYEKQA
+822 GTDSTPIYEVQP
-837 DRDWQQAI
+837 DRDWLQAI
-845 KLMRGFDVIKT
+845 KLIRGFDVIKT
-856 ADPANKVW
+856 ADFNNRVW

-870 DGVRDNEHEY
+870 DGVRDNEHEF
-880 KFGMLNNWDDT
+880 KFGMLNNWEDD
-891 VPYSAKYSYLAAA
+891 VPYSAKYSYLAAS

-910 EGATDAEMLDDYM
+910 EGATKSEMFDDYM
-923 KYTDNLENGRKYS
+923 KYTDSPDDGKKYS
-936 TLTFISKYTTPKRK
+936 TLTFISKYTAPNRN
-950 VYMMRTTKSE
+950 VYMLRTTKAA
-960 PQYISPWEICQG
+960 PQYISPWEICSG
-972 KGISTNINNLKFYDM
+972 FPTDKNRLKFYDM
-987 LGNRIDSA
+987 LGNRIDSSE
-995 QIVSGNK
+995 IISGNK
-1002 FKVTREPYYV
+1002 YKVTTEPYYAV
-1012 VEGDATDI
+1012 DGEDI
-1020 DGDSDIPKISFIK
+1020 DLPQNSGTPKIYFIK
-1033 DNDTENV
+1033 DSDTDKV
-1040 YETIS
+1040 YESIS
-1045 KDEINI
+1045 PDEINI

-1059 FEKTT
+1059 FGDKT
-1064 EPSDYRVIIALYDD
+1064 EPGDYRVIITLYDD
-1078 DRLVQMLYKYKYNGV
+1078 NKLVQMLYKYKYGGTDIGENR
-1093 SKEGNKKVFSVNG
+1093 KIFNVNG
-1106 LVCGSDYDR
+1106 LEPNGKFDKF
-1115 IKIMAIE
+1115 KIIAVE
-1122 NLSNIKPIAR
+1122 NMNNIKPVAQ

>member
-9 VFLTVM
+9 VFLIVM

-29 VDAAENALF
+29 VGAAENALF

-50 TDVWQTNNAGSV
+50 TDVWQTNNVGSV

-84 NIARE
+84 NIARG

-116 DSGGGDIYVLSWEGK
+116 DSSGGDIYVLSWEGK

-162 LYIDNTTK
+162 LYIDNTTN

-182 KSFNASLGSI
+182 KSFNASIGSI

-227 SFLNGTESS
+227 SFLNGTENS
-236 SGAAFIYKDD
+236 SGAAFIYNDD
-246 ITDDGLELKCATL
+246 ITDDGLELKCATP

-333 KTFVLCDAAINT
+333 KKFTLCDAAVN
-345 SGGGA
+345 SADNGA
-350 DFADLKI
+350 DLTI
-357 LTHKTESDLS
+357 LTHKFEKDAN
-367 NADGYV
+367 NANGYD
-373 NSRYSVPISEVN
+373 NSCYPVN
-385 IYQNGTYSP
+385 IYEINIYSNETYSP
-394 IKTQV
+394 IDVKVGTNSV
-399 SSNNPGNIF
+399 GNIF
-408 FGDETPSFKVDLNN
+408 FDNETPSFKIELLNQSAN
-422 KSTNSQD
+422 TQS
-429 FSLKYTL
+429 FSVAYSI
-436 NKYDKEMTKSEI
+436 NKYDREMQSQTTDGGENDFTLASGE
-448 HSEIK
+448 
-453 NFSISAD
+453 NTLFR
-460 SNKSFNITAPKV
+460 ITPPQG

-477 SLDVEIYNSGG
+477 RLDIDVHNSGN
-488 ISQEKMSIP
+488 IKQETINIP
-497 FSRCMKN
+497 FSRCVKN
-504 TVLNESMGTNLHV
+504 TDTNKSMGTNVHLSR
-517 TNPDQGDA
+517 PDNGDP
-525 DIALSLMKNAGMG
+525 DKTMCLLKNAGIDSV
-538 ALRDVIAWYY
+538 RDTIDWYR
-548 YEKTPGAYK
+548 YEKSPGVYK
-557 LTERQEALLD
+557 LTNEQEKLLD
-567 AAEKYNI
+567 AAKKYGT

-691 QCYWWWSAGRK
+691 QCFWWWSAGRK

-717 AQYGNGQFFDVFSI
+717 AQYGNGQFFDVFAI
-731 HPYYGKDTE
+731 HPYCGKDTE

-745 TYVTNQFDGVAAEI
+745 TYVSNQFDGLAAEI

-764 LITGGMEF
+764 LITGGDEF
-772 GANNVDKWTK
+772 VAEGIDKWK
-782 AKGAVTGNTYD
+782 PAKGKITGNTYD
-793 FKLKD
+793 FTLKD

-809 AMFPNGV
+809 AVYPNSV
-816 STGMKE
+816 STGMKNI
-822 VGTDADSNPIYEKQA
+822 GTDSTPIYEVQKN
-837 DRDWQQAI
+837 RDWLQAL
-845 KLMRGFDVIKT
+845 KLIRGFDVIKT
-856 ADPANKVW
+856 ADFNNRVW

-910 EGATDAEMLDDYM
+910 EGATKSEMFDDYM
-923 KYTDNLENGRKYS
+923 KYTDNPDDGKKYS
-936 TLTFISKYTTPKRK
+936 TLTFISKYTAPNRN
-950 VYMMRTTKSE
+950 VYMLRTTKAA
-960 PQYISPWEICQG
+960 PQYISPWEVCSG
-972 KGISTNINNLKFYDM
+972 FPTDKNRLKFYDM
-987 LGNRIDSA
+987 LGNRIDSSE
-995 QIVSGNK
+995 IISGNK
-1002 FKVTREPYYV
+1002 YKVTTEPYYAV
-1012 VEGDATDI
+1012 DGEDI
-1020 DGDSDIPKISFIK
+1020 DLPQNSGTPKIYFIK
-1033 DNDTENV
+1033 DSDTDKV
-1040 YETIS
+1040 YESIS
-1045 KDEINI
+1045 PSEINI

-1059 FEKTT
+1059 FGNKA
-1064 EPSDYRVIIALYDD
+1064 EPDDYRVIVALYDS

-1106 LVCGSDYDR
+1106 LVCDSDYDR

>member
-9 VFLTVM
+9 VFLIVM

-29 VDAAENALF
+29 VGAAENALF

-62 SVDLKGKIK
+62 SIDLKGKIK

-162 LYIDNTTK
+162 LYIDNTVN

-182 KSFNASLGSI
+182 KSFNASLDSI

-212 VITSFENIGTDSAKA
+212 VITSFEPLGTESAKA
-227 SFLNGTESS
+227 SFLHGPESS
-236 SGAAFIYKDD
+236 SGAAFIYNDD
-246 ITDDGLELKCATL
+246 ITDDGLELKCATP

-333 KTFVLCDAAINT
+333 KKFTLCDAAVN
-345 SGGGA
+345 SDDNGA
-350 DFADLKI
+350 DLTI
-357 LTHKTESDLS
+357 LTHKFEKDAN
-367 NADGYV
+367 NANGYD
-373 NSRYSVPISEVN
+373 NSCYPVN
-385 IYQNGTYSP
+385 IHEINIYSDETYSP
-394 IKTQV
+394 IDVKVGTNSV
-399 SSNNPGNIF
+399 GNIF
-408 FGDETPSFKVDLNN
+408 FDNETPSFKIELLNQSAN
-422 KSTNSQD
+422 TQS
-429 FSLKYTL
+429 FSVAYSI
-436 NKYDKEMTKSEI
+436 NKYDREMQSQTTDGGEKDFTLASGE
-448 HSEIK
+448 
-453 NFSISAD
+453 NTLFR
-460 SNKSFNITAPKV
+460 ITPPQG

-477 SLDVEIYNSGG
+477 RLDIDVYNSGN
-488 ISQEKMSIP
+488 IKQEKINIP
-497 FSRCMKN
+497 FSRCVKN
-504 TVLNESMGTNLHV
+504 TDTNKSMGTNVHLSR
-517 TNPDQGDA
+517 PDNA
-525 DIALSLMKNAGMG
+525 DPDKTMCLLKNAGIDSV
-538 ALRDVIAWYY
+538 RDGIDWYR
-548 YEKTPGAYK
+548 YEKSPGVYK
-557 LTERQEALLD
+557 LTNEQEKLLD
-567 AAEKYNI
+567 AAKKYGT

-691 QCYWWWSAGRK
+691 QCFWWWSAGRK

-717 AQYGNGQFFDVFSI
+717 AQYGNGQFFDVFAI
-731 HPYYGKDTE
+731 HPYCGQDTE

-745 TYVTNQFDGVAAEI
+745 KYTSNQFDGLAADI

-764 LITGGMEF
+764 LITGGDEF
-772 GANNVDKWTK
+772 VADSIDKWK
-782 AKGAVTGNTYD
+782 PAKGKITGNTYD
-793 FKLKD
+793 FTLKD

-809 AMFPNGV
+809 AVYPNYV
-816 STGMKE
+816 STGMKNI
-822 VGTDADSNPIYEKQA
+822 GTDSTPIYEVQK
-837 DRDWQQAI
+837 DRDWLQAL
-845 KLMRGFDVIKT
+845 KLIRGFDVIKT
-856 ADPANKVW
+856 ADFNNRVW

-880 KFGMLNNWDDT
+880 KFGMLNNWEDD
-891 VPYSAKYSYLAAA
+891 VPYSAKYSYLAAS

-910 EGATDAEMLDDYM
+910 EGATKSEMFDDYM
-923 KYTDNLENGRKYS
+923 KYTDNPDDGEKYS

-960 PQYISPWEICQG
+960 PQYISPWEIC
-972 KGISTNINNLKFYDM
+972 KGFPTNINNLKFYDM

-1002 FKVTREPYYV
+1002 YKVTREPYYV
-1012 VEGDATDI
+1012 VDGEDI
-1020 DGDSDIPKISFIK
+1020 DLPQNSGTPKIYFIK
-1033 DNDTENV
+1033 DSDTDKV
-1040 YETIS
+1040 YESIS
-1045 KDEINI
+1045 PSEINI

-1059 FEKTT
+1059 FGDKT
-1064 EPSDYRVIIALYDD
+1064 EPDDYRVIIALYDD
-1078 DRLVQMLYKYKYNGV
+1078 NKLVQMLYKYKYGGTDIGENR
-1093 SKEGNKKVFSVNG
+1093 KTFNVNG
-1106 LVCGSDYDR
+1106 LKPNGKFDKF
-1115 IKIMAIE
+1115 KIIAVE
-1122 NLSNIKPIAR
+1122 NMNNIKPVAQ

>member
-29 VDAAENALF
+29 VGAAENALF
-38 YDSFDDYTNDAI
+38 YDSFDDYTDDTI
-50 TDVWQTNNAGSV
+50 TDVWQTNNVDSV
-62 SVDLKGKIK
+62 FVDLKGKIK

-84 NIARE
+84 NIARK
-89 FGGVLNENRLKIEF
+89 FGVLNENRLKIEF

-131 GMSYSQTGANRFAK
+131 EMSYSQTGANRFAK

-162 LYIDNTTK
+162 LYIDNTAN

-212 VITSFENIGTDSAKA
+212 VITNFENIGIDSAKA

-236 SGAAFIYKDD
+236 SGAAFIYNDD
-246 ITDDGLELKCATL
+246 ITDDGLELKCATP

-333 KTFVLCDAAINT
+333 KKFTLCDAAVN
-345 SGGGA
+345 SADNGA
-350 DFADLKI
+350 DLTI
-357 LTHKTESDLS
+357 LTHKFEKDAN
-367 NADGYV
+367 NANGYD
-373 NSRYSVPISEVN
+373 NSCYPVN
-385 IYQNGTYSP
+385 IYEINIYSDETYSP
-394 IKTQV
+394 IDVTV
-399 SSNNPGNIF
+399 NTNNVGNIF
-408 FGDETPSFKVDLNN
+408 FDNETPSFKIELLNQSAN
-422 KSTNSQD
+422 TQS
-429 FSLKYTL
+429 FSVAYSI
-436 NKYDKEMTKSEI
+436 NKYDREMQSQTTDGGEKEFTLASGE
-448 HSEIK
+448 
-453 NFSISAD
+453 NTLFC
-460 SNKSFNITAPKV
+460 ITPPQG

-477 SLDVEIYNSGG
+477 RLDIDVYNSGN
-488 ISQEKMSIP
+488 IKQETINIP
-497 FSRCMKN
+497 FSRCVKN
-504 TVLNESMGTNLHV
+504 TDTNKSMGTNVHLSR
-517 TNPDQGDA
+517 PDNA
-525 DIALSLMKNAGMG
+525 DPDKTMYLLKNAGIDSV
-538 ALRDVIAWYY
+538 RDTIDWYR
-548 YEKTPGAYK
+548 YEKSPGVYK
-557 LTERQEALLD
+557 LTNEQEKLLD
-567 AAEKYNI
+567 AAKKYGT

-618 RSGVNRIEIWN
+618 RRAVDRIEIWN
-629 EPDLGISNIDPD
+629 EPDIGISNTDPD
-641 KEVDATNVSN
+641 KDVDATNVSN

-657 RAKLYSD
+657 RAKLYTD
-664 MLIEGYKG
+664 MLIEAYKG
-672 AARAETEL
+672 AVKAEKEVGA
-680 QKDYMIGGFSM
+680 DYLIGGFSM
-691 QCYWWWSAGRK
+691 QNYWWWSAGRK

-717 AQYGNGQFFDVFSI
+717 AQYGNGQFFDVFTI

-764 LITGGMEF
+764 LITGGNEF
-772 GANNVDKWTK
+772 VADGIDKWK
-782 AKGAVTGNTYD
+782 PAKGKITGNTYD
-793 FKLKD
+793 FTLKD

-809 AMFPNGV
+809 AVYPNDV
-816 STGMKE
+816 STGMKNIC
-822 VGTDADSNPIYEKQA
+822 TDSTPIYEVQK
-837 DRDWQQAI
+837 DRDWLQAI
-845 KLMRGFDVIKT
+845 KLIRGFDVIKT
-856 ADPANKVW
+856 ADFNNRVW

-870 DGVRDNEHEY
+870 DGVRDNEHEF
-880 KFGMLNNWDDT
+880 KFGMLNNWEDD
-891 VPYSAKYSYLAAA
+891 VPYSAKYSYLAAS

-910 EGATDAEMLDDYM
+910 EGATKSEMFDDYM
-923 KYTDNLENGRKYS
+923 KYTDNPDDGKKDS
-936 TLTFISKYTTPKRK
+936 TLSFISKYTAPNRR
-950 VYMMRTTKSE
+950 VYMMRTTKST
-960 PQYISPWEICQG
+960 PQYINPRDIYSGFPVNT
-972 KGISTNINNLKFYDM
+972 SSLKFYDM
-987 LGNRIDSA
+987 LGNRIDSSEV
-995 QIVSGNK
+995 ISGNK
-1002 FKVTREPYYV
+1002 YKVTREPYYAV
-1012 VEGDATDI
+1012 DGEDI
-1020 DGDSDIPKISFIK
+1020 DLPQNSGTPKIYFIK
-1033 DNDTENV
+1033 DSDTDKV
-1040 YETIS
+1040 YESIS
-1045 KDEINI
+1045 PSEINI

-1059 FEKTT
+1059 FGDKT
-1064 EPSDYRVIIALYDD
+1064 EPDDYRVIVALYDSD
-1078 DRLVQMLYKYKYNGV
+1078 KLVQMLYKYKYGGTDIGENR
-1093 SKEGNKKVFSVNG
+1093 KIFNVNG
-1106 LVCGSDYDR
+1106 LEPNGKFDKF
-1115 IKIMAIE
+1115 KIIAVE
-1122 NLSNIKPIAR
+1122 NMNNIKPVAQ